1 MIMDVQE
8 NLALSAANYENHV
21 GLKFQIYN
29 SLFLTLPLDGIRNT
43 GMFIPILNEYC
54 LNRLAEGHSPK
65 NIIEKFFDEF
75 KEGES
80 TEEHNNFLFKV
91 LQYVERQIVLV
102 DALEDAA
109 YSALNNLRGKGSLSE
124 LMMRTE
130 RTGNL
135 DELKNRLPEFSIRPV
150 LTAHPT
156 QFYPGRVLAII
167 TDLTEAIKENDLSS
181 ILMYL
186 KQLGKTPF
194 FQKKKPSP
202 YDEAVNLIWYLQ
214 NVFYKSAGD
223 ITAEMRRSLPNW
235 DGTLNLINLGF
246 WPGGDRDGNPFVSIT
261 ITKSVADRLRGVL
274 LQCYYQDL
282 RNLKRRISFEGV
294 YEDLMAI
301 EKKVLRCIRHQ
312 EDWDFISFREALR
325 GVRKDLMQK
334 HDGIFVELVEEL
346 LDRVALFGS
355 HFASLDIRQDSR
367 EIKRAFDALIQQMGL
382 ENPASPDDLFMMDA
396 HWDGSLTG
404 DDRIDDTL
412 QSFKTIRSIQASN
425 GPKGA
430 HRYIISNCRG
440 AMDVARVFALARWT
454 AFGKDKV
461 SIDIVPLFETI
472 DDLVGAGASMNT
484 LYSDSYYRAHLLQRG
499 NKQTIMLGFSD
510 GTKDGGYMSANWNI
524 YRAKENLTRIS
535 KQNDIDV
542 LFFDGR
548 GGPPARGGGN
558 THNFYASLG
567 KNIAS
572 SEIQLTVQGQTI
584 SSNFGTP
591 ESAQFNME
599 QLITAG
605 LENLLLEDDGKVLQ
619 SNERK
624 LLEQLSD
631 ISLKCYSELKE
642 NPLFTEFLEEMSPL
656 KYYGMANIGSRPSKR
671 GKTKKLELDDLRA
684 IPFVGAWSQLKMNI
698 PGFYGLGSALEQI
711 TMEGKLHELQ
721 SLYKNSKFF
730 RTLIENSMQSM
741 CKTFFPL
748 TSYMAVDPKFGS
760 FWSYMNEEYERT
772 QEWVLKISG
781 QPELL
786 SNNPGIKAS
795 IALRENIVL
804 SLLVIQQ
811 YALISLREDDLSENQ
826 KTILEKLVIRSL
838 YGNIN
843 ASRNSA

>member
-1 MIMDVQE
+1 MEHNE
-8 NLALSAANYENHV
+8 NLLPGAANYESHV
-21 GLKFQIYN
+21 GLKFQLYN
-29 SLFLTLPLDGIRNT
+29 SLFLTLPLDGIKNT
-43 GMFIPILNEYC
+43 GIFIPVLNEYC

-65 NIIEKFFDEF
+65 EIIEQFFDEY
-75 KEGES
+75 KDGEN
-80 TEEHNNFLFKV
+80 EQEQMDFLFKV
-91 LQYVERQIVLV
+91 IQYIERQVVLV

-109 YSALNNLRGKGSLSE
+109 YSKLNNLGGKGSLSE
-124 LMMRTE
+124 FMIRME
-130 RTGNL
+130 RAGNL
-135 DELKNRLPEFSIRPV
+135 NELMNRLQAFSIRPV

-167 TDLTEAIKENDLSS
+167 TDLTDAIQANDLTA
-181 ILMYL
+181 IRMYL

-194 FQKKKPSP
+194 FQKTKPTP
-202 YDEAVNLIWYLQ
+202 YDEAINLIWYLQ
-214 NVFYKSAGD
+214 NVFYQSAGD

-246 WPGGDRDGNPFVSIT
+246 WPGGDRDGNPFVSVDT
-261 ITKSVADRLRGVL
+261 TLQVAGRLRDVL

-282 RNLKRRISFEGV
+282 RRLRRRISFSGV
-294 YEDLMAI
+294 YEELMDI
-301 EKKVLRCIRHQ
+301 EKMVLKCIRHQ
-312 EDWDFISFREALR
+312 EEWDFIKFRSALHK
-325 GVRKDLMQK
+325 VLSDLHEQ

-355 HFASLDIRQDSR
+355 HFASIDIRQDSR
-367 EIKRAFDALIQQMGL
+367 EIKRAFDALAEQLGVSL
-382 ENPASPDDLFMMDA
+382 PETPGELFA
-396 HWDGSLTG
+396 LQAAWDGTLTG

-412 QSFKTIRSIQASN
+412 QSFRVIREIQAKN

-454 AFGKDKV
+454 AFGDEKITV
-461 SIDIVPLFETI
+461 DIVPLFETI

-484 LYSDSYYRAHLLQRG
+484 LYSEANYRAHLTQRG

-535 KQNDIDV
+535 KQHDIDV

-567 KNIAS
+567 SQIAS

-605 LENLLLEDDGKVLQ
+605 LENILLTDETKTLEPQERQLLE
-619 SNERK
+619 E
-624 LLEQLSD
+624 LSD
-631 ISLKCYSELKE
+631 ISLKYYTELKE
-642 NPLFTEFLEEMSPL
+642 HPLFTEFLEEMSPL

-671 GKTKKLELDDLRA
+671 GKAKKLELDDLRA

-698 PGFYGLGSALEQI
+698 PGFYGLGKAFQDLSEA
-711 TMEGKLHELQ
+711 GRLHEVQ
-721 SLYKNSKFF
+721 SLYRKSKFF

-748 TSYMAVDPKFGS
+748 TSYMADDAKFGA
-760 FWSYMNEEYERT
+760 FWGVLNDEFERT
-772 QEWVLKISG
+772 EKFVLKVSG

-804 SLLVIQQ
+804 PLLVIQQ
-811 YALISLREDDLSENQ
+811 YALIILREQNLSDEVRA
-826 KTILEKLVIRSL
+826 KYEKMVVRSL

>member
-1 MIMDVQE
+1 MEHNE
-8 NLALSAANYENHV
+8 NLLPGAANYESHV
-21 GLKFQIYN
+21 GLKFQLYN
-29 SLFLTLPLDGIRNT
+29 SLFLTLPLDGIKNT
-43 GMFIPILNEYC
+43 GIFIPVLNEYC

-65 NIIEKFFDEF
+65 EIIEQFFDEY
-75 KEGES
+75 KDGEN
-80 TEEHNNFLFKV
+80 EQEQMDFLFKV
-91 LQYVERQIVLV
+91 IQYIERQVVLV

-109 YSALNNLRGKGSLSE
+109 YSKLNNLGGKGSLSE
-124 LMMRTE
+124 FMIRME
-130 RTGNL
+130 RAGNL
-135 DELKNRLPEFSIRPV
+135 NELMNRLQAFSIRPV

-167 TDLTEAIKENDLSS
+167 TDLTDAIQANDLTA
-181 ILMYL
+181 IRTYL

-194 FQKKKPSP
+194 FQKTKPTP
-202 YDEAVNLIWYLQ
+202 YDEAINLIWYLQ
-214 NVFYKSAGD
+214 NVFYQSAGD

-246 WPGGDRDGNPFVSIT
+246 WPGGDRDGNPFVSVDT
-261 ITKSVADRLRGVL
+261 TLQVAGRLRDVL

-282 RNLKRRISFEGV
+282 RRLRRRISFSGV
-294 YEDLMAI
+294 YEELMDI
-301 EKKVLRCIRHQ
+301 EKMVLKCIRHQ
-312 EDWDFISFREALR
+312 EEWDFVKFRSALHK
-325 GVRKDLMQK
+325 VLSDLHEQ

-355 HFASLDIRQDSR
+355 HFASIDIRQDSR
-367 EIKRAFDALIQQMGL
+367 EIKRAFDALAEQLGVAVP
-382 ENPASPDDLFMMDA
+382 ETPGELFA
-396 HWDGSLTG
+396 LQAAWDGTLTG

-412 QSFKTIRSIQASN
+412 QSFRVIREIQAKN

-454 AFGKDKV
+454 AFGDEKITV
-461 SIDIVPLFETI
+461 DIVPLFETI

-484 LYSDSYYRAHLLQRG
+484 LYSEANYRAHLTQRG

-535 KQNDIDV
+535 KQHDIDV

-567 KNIAS
+567 SQIAS

-605 LENLLLEDDGKVLQ
+605 LENILLTDETKTLEPQERQLLE
-619 SNERK
+619 E
-624 LLEQLSD
+624 LSD
-631 ISLKCYSELKE
+631 ISLKYYTELKE
-642 NPLFTEFLEEMSPL
+642 HPLFTEFLEEMSPL

-671 GKTKKLELDDLRA
+671 GKAKKLELDDLRA

-698 PGFYGLGSALEQI
+698 PGFYGLGKAFQDLSEA
-711 TMEGKLHELQ
+711 GRLHEVQ
-721 SLYKNSKFF
+721 SLYRKSKFF

-748 TSYMAVDPKFGS
+748 TSYMADDAKFGA
-760 FWSYMNEEYERT
+760 FWAVLNDEFERT
-772 QEWVLKISG
+772 EKFVLKVSG

-804 SLLVIQQ
+804 PLLVIQQ
-811 YALISLREDDLSENQ
+811 YALITLREQNLSDEVRA
-826 KTILEKLVIRSL
+826 KYEKMVVRSL

>member
-1 MIMDVQE
+1 MEHNE
-8 NLALSAANYENHV
+8 NLLPGAANYESHV
-21 GLKFQIYN
+21 GLKFQLYN
-29 SLFLTLPLDGIRNT
+29 SLFLTLPLDGIKNT
-43 GMFIPILNEYC
+43 GIFIPVLNEYC

-65 NIIEKFFDEF
+65 EIIEQFFDEY
-75 KEGES
+75 KDGEN
-80 TEEHNNFLFKV
+80 EQEQMDFLFKV
-91 LQYVERQIVLV
+91 IQYIERQVVLV

-109 YSALNNLRGKGSLSE
+109 YSKLNNLGGKGSLSE
-124 LMMRTE
+124 FMIRME
-130 RTGNL
+130 RAGNL
-135 DELKNRLPEFSIRPV
+135 NELMNRLQAFSIRPV

-167 TDLTEAIKENDLSS
+167 TDLTDAIQANDLTA
-181 ILMYL
+181 IRMYL

-194 FQKKKPSP
+194 FQKTKPTP
-202 YDEAVNLIWYLQ
+202 YDEAINLIWYLQ
-214 NVFYKSAGD
+214 NVFYQSAGD

-246 WPGGDRDGNPFVSIT
+246 WPGGDRDGNPFVSVDT
-261 ITKSVADRLRGVL
+261 TLQVAGRLRDVL

-282 RNLKRRISFEGV
+282 RRLRRRISFSGV
-294 YEDLMAI
+294 YEELMDI
-301 EKKVLRCIRHQ
+301 EKMVLKCIRHQ
-312 EDWDFISFREALR
+312 EEWDFVKFRSALHK
-325 GVRKDLMQK
+325 VLSDLHEQ

-355 HFASLDIRQDSR
+355 HFASIDIRQDSR
-367 EIKRAFDALIQQMGL
+367 EIKRAFDALAEQLGVAVP
-382 ENPASPDDLFMMDA
+382 ETPGELFA
-396 HWDGSLTG
+396 LQAAWDGTLTG

-412 QSFKTIRSIQASN
+412 QSFRVIREIQAKN

-454 AFGKDKV
+454 AFGDEKITV
-461 SIDIVPLFETI
+461 DIVPLFETI

-484 LYSDSYYRAHLLQRG
+484 LYSEANYRAHLTQRG

-535 KQNDIDV
+535 KQHDINV

-567 KNIAS
+567 SQIAS

-605 LENLLLEDDGKVLQ
+605 LENILLTDETKTLEPQERQLLE
-619 SNERK
+619 E
-624 LLEQLSD
+624 LSD
-631 ISLKCYSELKE
+631 ISLKYYTELKE
-642 NPLFTEFLEEMSPL
+642 HPLFTEFLEEMSPL

-671 GKTKKLELDDLRA
+671 GKAKKLELDDLRA

-698 PGFYGLGSALEQI
+698 PGFYGLGKAFQDLSEA
-711 TMEGKLHELQ
+711 GRLHEVQ
-721 SLYKNSKFF
+721 SLYRKSKFF

-748 TSYMAVDPKFGS
+748 TSYMADDAKFGA
-760 FWSYMNEEYERT
+760 FWGVLNDEFERT
-772 QEWVLKISG
+772 EKFVLKVSG

-804 SLLVIQQ
+804 PLLVIQQ
-811 YALISLREDDLSENQ
+811 YALITLREQNLSDEVRA
-826 KTILEKLVIRSL
+826 KYEKMVVRSL

>member
-1 MIMDVQE
+1 MEHNE
-8 NLALSAANYENHV
+8 NLLPGAANYESHV
-21 GLKFQIYN
+21 GLKFQLYN
-29 SLFLTLPLDGIRNT
+29 SLFLTLPLDGIKNT
-43 GMFIPILNEYC
+43 GIFIPVLNEYC

-65 NIIEKFFDEF
+65 EIIEQFFDEY
-75 KEGES
+75 KDGEN
-80 TEEHNNFLFKV
+80 EQEQMDFLFKV
-91 LQYVERQIVLV
+91 IQYIERQVVLV

-109 YSALNNLRGKGSLSE
+109 YSKLNNLGGKGSLSE
-124 LMMRTE
+124 FMIRME
-130 RTGNL
+130 RAGNL
-135 DELKNRLPEFSIRPV
+135 NELMNRLQAFSIRPV

-167 TDLTEAIKENDLSS
+167 TDLTDAIQANDLTA
-181 ILMYL
+181 IRMYL

-194 FQKKKPSP
+194 FQKTKPTP
-202 YDEAVNLIWYLQ
+202 YDEAINLIWYLQ
-214 NVFYKSAGD
+214 NVFYQSAGD

-246 WPGGDRDGNPFVSIT
+246 WPGGDRDGNPFVSVDT
-261 ITKSVADRLRGVL
+261 TLQVAGRLRDVL

-282 RNLKRRISFEGV
+282 RRLRRRISFSGV
-294 YEDLMAI
+294 YEELMDI
-301 EKKVLRCIRHQ
+301 EKMVLKCIRHQ
-312 EDWDFISFREALR
+312 EEWDFVKFRSALHK
-325 GVRKDLMQK
+325 VLSDLHEQ

-355 HFASLDIRQDSR
+355 HFASIDIRQDSR
-367 EIKRAFDALIQQMGL
+367 EIKRAFDALAEQLGVSVP
-382 ENPASPDDLFMMDA
+382 ETPGELFA
-396 HWDGSLTG
+396 LQAAWDGTLTG

-412 QSFKTIRSIQASN
+412 QSFRVIREIQAKN

-454 AFGKDKV
+454 AFGDEKITV
-461 SIDIVPLFETI
+461 DIVPLFETI

-484 LYSDSYYRAHLLQRG
+484 LYSEANYRAHLTQRG

-535 KQNDIDV
+535 KQHDIDV

-567 KNIAS
+567 SQIAS

-605 LENLLLEDDGKVLQ
+605 LENILLTDETKTLEPQERQLLE
-619 SNERK
+619 E
-624 LLEQLSD
+624 LSD
-631 ISLKCYSELKE
+631 ISLKYYTELKE
-642 NPLFTEFLEEMSPL
+642 HALFTEFLEEMSPL

-671 GKTKKLELDDLRA
+671 GKAKKLELDDLRA

-698 PGFYGLGSALEQI
+698 PGFYGLGKAFQDLSEA
-711 TMEGKLHELQ
+711 GRLHEVQ
-721 SLYKNSKFF
+721 SLYRKSKFF

-748 TSYMAVDPKFGS
+748 TSYMADDAKFGA
-760 FWSYMNEEYERT
+760 FWGVLNDEFERT
-772 QEWVLKISG
+772 EKFVLKVSG

-804 SLLVIQQ
+804 PLLVIQQ
-811 YALISLREDDLSENQ
+811 YALITLREQNLSDEVRA
-826 KTILEKLVIRSL
+826 KYEKMVVRSL

>member
-1 MIMDVQE
+1 MEVNE

-21 GLKFQIYN
+21 GLKFQLYN
-29 SLFLTLPLDGIRNT
+29 SLFLTLPLDGIKNT
-43 GMFIPILNEYC
+43 GIFIPVLNEFC
-54 LNRLAEGHSPK
+54 LAKLAEGHSPVQ
-65 NIIEKFFDEF
+65 IIAQFFEEYKD
-75 KEGES
+75 GENRA
-80 TEEHNNFLFKV
+80 EQIDFLFKV
-91 LQYVERQIVLV
+91 IQYIERQVVLV

-109 YSALNNLRGKGSLSE
+109 YGKLNNLSGKGSLSE
-124 LMMRTE
+124 FMMRME
-130 RTGNL
+130 RAGNL
-135 DELKNRLPEFSIRPV
+135 EDLMNRLQDFSIRPV

-167 TDLTEAIKENDLSS
+167 TDLTAAIQENDLGA
-181 ILMYL
+181 IRMYL

-194 FQKKKPSP
+194 FQKAKPTP
-202 YDEAVNLIWYLQ
+202 YDEAINLIWYLQ
-214 NVFYKSAGD
+214 NVFYQSAGD
-223 ITAEMRRSLPNW
+223 ITAAMRRSLPNW

-246 WPGGDRDGNPFVSIT
+246 WPGGDRDGNPFVSVDT
-261 ITKSVADRLRGVL
+261 TLQVASRLRDVL

-282 RNLKRRISFEGV
+282 RNLRRRISFSIV

-301 EKKVLRCIRHQ
+301 EKMVLRCIRHQ
-312 EDWDFISFREALR
+312 DEWDFKIFRSSLHK
-325 GVRKDLMQK
+325 VLNDLHEQ
-334 HDGIFVELVEEL
+334 HDSIFVELVEEL

-355 HFASLDIRQDSR
+355 HFASIDVRQDSR
-367 EIKRAFDALIQQMGL
+367 EIKRAFDAVADQLGL
-382 ENPASPDDLFMMDA
+382 NVPTTPEELFDLDA
-396 HWDGSLTG
+396 KWDGTLTD
-404 DDRIDDTL
+404 DDRVDDTL
-412 QSFKTIRSIQASN
+412 QSFQVIREIQAKN

-454 AFGKDKV
+454 AFGDEKISV
-461 SIDIVPLFETI
+461 DIVPLFETI
-472 DDLVGAGASMNT
+472 DDLMGAGASMNT
-484 LYSDSYYRAHLLQRG
+484 LYSESNYRRHLTQRG

-535 KQNDIDV
+535 KLNDIDV
-542 LFFDGR
+542 VFFDGR

-567 KNIAS
+567 RQIAS

-584 SSNFGTP
+584 SSNFGTS

-605 LENLLLEDDGKVLQ
+605 LENLLLDDDSKILQ
-619 SNERK
+619 PNERQ
-624 LLEQLSD
+624 LLEELSD
-631 ISLKCYSELKE
+631 ISLKYYSELKE
-642 NPLFTEFLEEMSPL
+642 DTLFTEFLEEMSPL
-656 KYYGMANIGSRPSKR
+656 KYYGQANIGSRPSKR
-671 GKTKKLELDDLRA
+671 GQAKKLELDDLRA

-698 PGFYGLGSALEQI
+698 PGFYGLGKALQEI
-711 TMEGKLHELQ
+711 SEAGRLHEVQ
-721 SLYKNSKFF
+721 VLYRQSKFF
-730 RTLIENSMQSM
+730 RTLVENSMQSM

-748 TSYMAVDPKFGS
+748 TAYMASDIKFGK
-760 FWSYMNEEYERT
+760 FWSSLNEEFDRT
-772 QEWVLKISG
+772 QQWVLKISG
-781 QPELL
+781 QAELL

-804 SLLVIQQ
+804 PLLVIQQ
-811 YALISLREDDLSENQ
+811 YALITLREESLSEADRA
-826 KTILEKLVIRSL
+826 IFEKMVVRSL

>member
-1 MIMDVQE
+1 MEHNE
-8 NLALSAANYENHV
+8 NLLPGAANYESHV
-21 GLKFQIYN
+21 GLKFQLYN
-29 SLFLTLPLDGIRNT
+29 SLFLTLPLDGIKNT
-43 GMFIPILNEYC
+43 GIFIPVLNEYC

-65 NIIEKFFDEF
+65 EIIEQFFDEY
-75 KEGES
+75 KDGEN
-80 TEEHNNFLFKV
+80 EQEQMDFLFKV
-91 LQYVERQIVLV
+91 IQYIERQVVLV

-109 YSALNNLRGKGSLSE
+109 YSKLNNLGGKGSLSE
-124 LMMRTE
+124 FMIRME
-130 RTGNL
+130 RAGNL
-135 DELKNRLPEFSIRPV
+135 NELMNRLQAFSIRPV

-167 TDLTEAIKENDLSS
+167 TDLTDAIHANDLTA
-181 ILMYL
+181 IRMYL

-194 FQKKKPSP
+194 FQKTKPTP
-202 YDEAVNLIWYLQ
+202 YDEAINLIWYLQ
-214 NVFYKSAGD
+214 NVFYQSAGD

-246 WPGGDRDGNPFVSIT
+246 WPGGDRDGNPFVSVDT
-261 ITKSVADRLRGVL
+261 TLQVAGRLRDVL

-282 RNLKRRISFEGV
+282 RRLRRRISFSGV
-294 YEDLMAI
+294 YEELMDI
-301 EKKVLRCIRHQ
+301 EKMVLKCIRHQ
-312 EDWDFISFREALR
+312 EEWDFIKFRSALHK
-325 GVRKDLMQK
+325 VLSDLHEQ

-355 HFASLDIRQDSR
+355 HFASIDIRQDSR
-367 EIKRAFDALIQQMGL
+367 EIKRAFDALAEQLGVAVP
-382 ENPASPDDLFMMDA
+382 ETPGELFA
-396 HWDGSLTG
+396 LQAAWDGTLTG

-412 QSFKTIRSIQASN
+412 QSFRVIREIQAKN

-454 AFGKDKV
+454 AFGDEKITVDV
-461 SIDIVPLFETI
+461 VPLFETI

-484 LYSDSYYRAHLLQRG
+484 LYSEANYRAHLTQRG

-535 KQNDIDV
+535 KQHDIDV

-567 KNIAS
+567 SQIAS

-605 LENLLLEDDGKVLQ
+605 LENILLTDETKTLEPQERQLLE
-619 SNERK
+619 E
-624 LLEQLSD
+624 LSD
-631 ISLKCYSELKE
+631 ISLKYYTELKE
-642 NPLFTEFLEEMSPL
+642 HPLFTEFLEEMSPL

-671 GKTKKLELDDLRA
+671 GKAKKLELDDLRA

-698 PGFYGLGSALEQI
+698 PGFYGLGKAFQDLSEA
-711 TMEGKLHELQ
+711 GRLHEVQ
-721 SLYKNSKFF
+721 SLYRKSKFF

-748 TSYMAVDPKFGS
+748 TSYMADDAKFGA
-760 FWSYMNEEYERT
+760 FWGVLNDEFERT
-772 QEWVLKISG
+772 EKFVLKVSG

-804 SLLVIQQ
+804 PLLVIQQ
-811 YALISLREDDLSENQ
+811 YALITLREQNLSDEVRA
-826 KTILEKLVIRSL
+826 KYEKMVVRSL

>member
-1 MIMDVQE
+1 MEVNE

-21 GLKFQIYN
+21 GLKFQLYN
-29 SLFLTLPLDGIRNT
+29 SLFLTLPLDGIKNT
-43 GMFIPILNEYC
+43 GIFIPVLNEFC
-54 LNRLAEGHSPK
+54 LAKLAEGHSPVQ
-65 NIIEKFFDEF
+65 IIAQFFEEYKD
-75 KEGES
+75 GENRA
-80 TEEHNNFLFKV
+80 EQIDFLFKV
-91 LQYVERQIVLV
+91 IQYIERQVVLV

-109 YSALNNLRGKGSLSE
+109 YGALNNLSGKGSLSE
-124 LMMRTE
+124 FMMRME
-130 RTGNL
+130 RAGNL
-135 DELKNRLPEFSIRPV
+135 EDLMNRLQDFSIRPV

-167 TDLTEAIKENDLSS
+167 TDLTDAIQENDLGA
-181 ILMYL
+181 IRMYL

-194 FQKKKPSP
+194 LQKAKPTP
-202 YDEAVNLIWYLQ
+202 YDEAINLIWYLQ

-223 ITAEMRRSLPNW
+223 ITAAMRRSLPNW

-246 WPGGDRDGNPFVSIT
+246 WPGGDRDGNPFVSVDT
-261 ITKSVADRLRGVL
+261 TLQVASRLRDVL

-282 RNLKRRISFEGV
+282 RNLRRRISFSGV

-301 EKKVLRCIRHQ
+301 EKMVLRCIRHQ
-312 EDWDFISFREALR
+312 DEWDFKIFRSSLHK
-325 GVRKDLMQK
+325 VLNDLHEQ
-334 HDGIFVELVEEL
+334 HDSIFVELVEEL

-355 HFASLDIRQDSR
+355 HFASIDVRQDSR
-367 EIKRAFDALIQQMGL
+367 EIKRAFDALAEQL
-382 ENPASPDDLFMMDA
+382 ELEVPTTPEELFALDG
-396 HWDGSLTG
+396 HWDGTLTG
-404 DDRIDDTL
+404 DDRVDDTL
-412 QSFKTIRSIQASN
+412 QSFRVIREIQAKN

-440 AMDVARVFALARWT
+440 AMDVARVTALARWT
-454 AFGKDKV
+454 AFGDEKISV
-461 SIDIVPLFETI
+461 DIVPLFETI

-484 LYSDSYYRAHLLQRG
+484 LYSESNYRRHLTQRG

-535 KQNDIDV
+535 KLNDIDV
-542 LFFDGR
+542 VFFDGR

-567 KNIAS
+567 QQIAS

-584 SSNFGTP
+584 SSNFGTS

-605 LENLLLEDDGKVLQ
+605 LENLLLDDDSKILQ
-619 SNERK
+619 PNERQ
-624 LLEQLSD
+624 LLEELSD
-631 ISLKCYSELKE
+631 ISLKYYSELKE
-642 NPLFTEFLEEMSPL
+642 DTLFTEFLEEMSPL
-656 KYYGMANIGSRPSKR
+656 KYYGQANIGSRPSKR
-671 GKTKKLELDDLRA
+671 GQAKKLELDDLRA

-698 PGFYGLGSALEQI
+698 PGFYGLGKALQEI
-711 TMEGKLHELQ
+711 SEAGRLHEVQ
-721 SLYKNSKFF
+721 SLYRQSKFF
-730 RTLIENSMQSM
+730 RTLVENSMQSM

-748 TSYMAVDPKFGS
+748 TAYMASDIKFGK
-760 FWSYMNEEYERT
+760 FWTSLNEEFERT
-772 QEWVLKISG
+772 QQWVLKISG
-781 QPELL
+781 QAELL

-804 SLLVIQQ
+804 PLLVIQQ
-811 YALISLREDDLSENQ
+811 YALITLREESLSEADRA
-826 KTILEKLVIRSL
+826 IFEKMVVRSL

>member
-1 MIMDVQE
+1 MEVNE

-21 GLKFQIYN
+21 GLKFQLYN
-29 SLFLTLPLDGIRNT
+29 SLFLTLPLDGIKNT
-43 GMFIPILNEYC
+43 GIFIPVLNEFC
-54 LNRLAEGHSPK
+54 LAKLAEGHSPVQ
-65 NIIEKFFDEF
+65 IIAQFFEEYKD
-75 KEGES
+75 GENRA
-80 TEEHNNFLFKV
+80 EQIDFLFKV
-91 LQYVERQIVLV
+91 IQYIERQVVLV

-109 YSALNNLRGKGSLSE
+109 YGALNNLSGKGSLSE
-124 LMMRTE
+124 FMMRME
-130 RTGNL
+130 RAGNL
-135 DELKNRLPEFSIRPV
+135 EDLMNRLQDFSIRPV

-167 TDLTEAIKENDLSS
+167 TDLTDAIQENDLGA
-181 ILMYL
+181 IRMYL

-194 FQKKKPSP
+194 LQKTKPTP
-202 YDEAVNLIWYLQ
+202 YDEAINLIWYLQ

-223 ITAEMRRSLPNW
+223 ITAAMRRSLPNW

-246 WPGGDRDGNPFVSIT
+246 WPGGDRDGNPFVSVDT
-261 ITKSVADRLRGVL
+261 TLQVASRLRDVL

-282 RNLKRRISFEGV
+282 RNLRRRISFSGV

-301 EKKVLRCIRHQ
+301 EKMVLRCIRHQ
-312 EDWDFISFREALR
+312 DEWDFKIFRSSLHK
-325 GVRKDLMQK
+325 VLNDLHEQ
-334 HDGIFVELVEEL
+334 HDSIFVELVEEL

-355 HFASLDIRQDSR
+355 HFASIDVRQDSR
-367 EIKRAFDALIQQMGL
+367 EIKRAFDALAEQL
-382 ENPASPDDLFMMDA
+382 ELEVPTTPEELFALDG
-396 HWDGSLTG
+396 HWDGTLTG
-404 DDRIDDTL
+404 DDRVDDTL
-412 QSFKTIRSIQASN
+412 QSFRVIREIQAKN

-440 AMDVARVFALARWT
+440 AMDVARVTALARWT
-454 AFGKDKV
+454 AFGDEKISV
-461 SIDIVPLFETI
+461 DIVPLFETI

-484 LYSDSYYRAHLLQRG
+484 LYSESNYRRHLTQRA

-535 KQNDIDV
+535 KLNDIDV
-542 LFFDGR
+542 VFFDGR

-567 KNIAS
+567 QQIAS

-584 SSNFGTP
+584 SSNFGTS

-605 LENLLLEDDGKVLQ
+605 LENLLLDDDSKILQ
-619 SNERK
+619 PNERQ
-624 LLEQLSD
+624 LLEELSD
-631 ISLKCYSELKE
+631 ISLKYYSELKE
-642 NPLFTEFLEEMSPL
+642 DTLFTEFLEEMSPL
-656 KYYGMANIGSRPSKR
+656 KYYGQANIGSRPSKR
-671 GKTKKLELDDLRA
+671 GQAKKLELDDLRA

-698 PGFYGLGSALEQI
+698 PGFYGLGKALQEI
-711 TMEGKLHELQ
+711 SEAGRLHEVQ
-721 SLYKNSKFF
+721 ALYRQSKFF
-730 RTLIENSMQSM
+730 RTLVENSMQSM

-748 TSYMAVDPKFGS
+748 TAYMASDIKFGK
-760 FWSYMNEEYERT
+760 FWTSLNEEFERT
-772 QEWVLKISG
+772 QQWVLKISG
-781 QPELL
+781 QAELL

-804 SLLVIQQ
+804 PLLVIQQ
-811 YALISLREDDLSENQ
+811 YALITLREESLSEADRA
-826 KTILEKLVIRSL
+826 IFEKMVVRSL

>member
-1 MIMDVQE
+1 MEIQE

-21 GLKFQIYN
+21 GLKFQLYN

-65 NIIEKFFDEF
+65 DIIEQFFDEY
-75 KEGES
+75 KEGEDIHS
-80 TEEHNNFLFKV
+80 RHNFLFKV
-91 LQYVERQIVLV
+91 LQYVERQVVLV

-109 YSALNNLRGKGSLSE
+109 YGKLNNLSGKGSLSE

-130 RTGNL
+130 RSGNL
-135 DELKNRLPEFSIRPV
+135 DELKNRLQEFSIRPV

-167 TDLTEAIKENDLSS
+167 TDLTEAIQKNDLSA
-181 ILMYL
+181 IRMYL

-194 FQKKKPSP
+194 FQKKKPTP
-202 YDEAVNLIWYLQ
+202 YDEAINLIWYLQ

-223 ITAEMRRSLPNW
+223 ITAEMRRSLPDW

-246 WPGGDRDGNPFVSIT
+246 WPGGDRDGNPFVSVDT
-261 ITKSVADRLRGVL
+261 TKKVADRLRDVL

-282 RNLKRRISFEGV
+282 RSLRRRISFEGV
-294 YEDLMAI
+294 YEDLMTI
-301 EKKVLRCIRHQ
+301 EKQVLRCIRHQ

-325 GVRKDLMQK
+325 GVRKDLIEK
-334 HDGIFVELVEEL
+334 HDSIFVELVEEL

-355 HFASLDIRQDSR
+355 HFASIDIRQDSR
-367 EIKRAFDALIQQMGL
+367 EIKRAFDALLDQLGL
-382 ENPASPDDLFMMDA
+382 EEPATPEELFKMNA
-396 HWDGSLTG
+396 SWDGTLTG
-404 DDRIDDTL
+404 DDRVDDTL
-412 QSFKTIRSIQASN
+412 QSFRTIRAIQASN

-454 AFGKDKV
+454 AFGSEKV
-461 SIDIVPLFETI
+461 TVDVVPLFETI

-484 LYSDSYYRAHLLQRG
+484 LYTDENYRAHLQRRG

-524 YRAKENLTRIS
+524 YRAKENLTRVS
-535 KQNDIDV
+535 KQHDIDV

-605 LENLLLEDDGKVLQ
+605 LENLLLEDDTKLLQ
-619 SNERK
+619 PSERQ

-631 ISLKCYSELKE
+631 IGLKSYTALKE

-671 GKTKKLELDDLRA
+671 GKAKKLELDDLRA

-698 PGFYGLGSALEQI
+698 PGFYGLGQAIEQLAS
-711 TMEGKLHELQ
+711 EGKLHEVEA
-721 SLYKNSKFF
+721 LYKKSKFF
-730 RTLIENSMQSM
+730 RTLVENSMQSM

-748 TSYMAVDPKFGS
+748 TSYMADDPKFGA
-760 FWSYMNEEYERT
+760 FWSLMNEEFERT
-772 QEWVLKISG
+772 QQWVLKISG

-786 SNNPGIKAS
+786 ANNPGIKAS

-811 YALISLREDDLSENQ
+811 YALITLRDCDCSDEE
-826 KTILEKLVIRSL
+826 KAILEKLVVRSL

>member
-1 MIMDVQE
+1 MEQNE
-8 NLALSAANYENHV
+8 NLLPGAANYESHV
-21 GLKFQIYN
+21 GLKFQLYN
-29 SLFLTLPLDGIRNT
+29 SLFLTLPLDGIKNT
-43 GMFIPILNEYC
+43 GIFIPVLNEYC

-65 NIIEKFFDEF
+65 EIVDQFFDEY
-75 KEGES
+75 KDGEN
-80 TEEHNNFLFKV
+80 EQEQMDFLFKV
-91 LQYVERQIVLV
+91 IQYIERQVVLV

-109 YSALNNLRGKGSLSE
+109 YSKLNNLGGKGSLSE
-124 LMMRTE
+124 FMIRME
-130 RTGNL
+130 RAGNL
-135 DELKNRLPEFSIRPV
+135 NELMNRLQAFSIRPV

-167 TDLTEAIKENDLSS
+167 TDLTDAIQANDLMA
-181 ILMYL
+181 IRMYL

-194 FQKKKPSP
+194 FQKTKPTP
-202 YDEAVNLIWYLQ
+202 YDEAINLIWYLQ
-214 NVFYKSAGD
+214 NVFYQSAGD

-246 WPGGDRDGNPFVSIT
+246 WPGGDRDGNPFVSVDT
-261 ITKSVADRLRGVL
+261 TLKVAGRLRDVL

-282 RNLKRRISFEGV
+282 RRLRRRISFSGV
-294 YEDLMAI
+294 YEELMDI
-301 EKKVLRCIRHQ
+301 EKMVLKCIRHQ
-312 EDWDFISFREALR
+312 EEWDFVKFCSALHK
-325 GVRKDLMQK
+325 VLSDLYEQ
-334 HDGIFVELVEEL
+334 HDGIFVELVQEL

-355 HFASLDIRQDSR
+355 HFASIDIRQDSR
-367 EIKRAFDALIQQMGL
+367 EIKRAFDVLAEQLGVDEPETPGELFGL
-382 ENPASPDDLFMMDA
+382 QAAWE
-396 HWDGSLTG
+396 GTLTG

-412 QSFKTIRSIQASN
+412 RSFRVIREIQAKN

-454 AFGKDKV
+454 AFGDEKITV
-461 SIDIVPLFETI
+461 DIVPLFETI

-484 LYSDSYYRAHLLQRG
+484 LFSEANYRAHLTQRG

-535 KQNDIDV
+535 KQHDIDV

-558 THNFYASLG
+558 THNSYASLG
-567 KNIAS
+567 SQIAS

-605 LENLLLEDDGKVLQ
+605 LENILLTDETKTLEAQERQLLE
-619 SNERK
+619 E
-624 LLEQLSD
+624 LSD
-631 ISLKCYSELKE
+631 ISLKYYTELKE
-642 NPLFTEFLEEMSPL
+642 HKLFTEFLEEMSPL

-671 GKTKKLELDDLRA
+671 GNAKKLELDDLRA

-698 PGFYGLGSALEQI
+698 PGFYGLGKAFQDLSEA
-711 TMEGKLHELQ
+711 GRLHEVQ
-721 SLYKNSKFF
+721 SLYRKSKFF

-748 TSYMAVDPKFGS
+748 TSYMADDAKFGA
-760 FWSYMNEEYERT
+760 FWGVLNDEFERT
-772 QEWVLKISG
+772 EKFVLKVSG

-804 SLLVIQQ
+804 PLLVIQQ
-811 YALISLREDDLSENQ
+811 YALITLREQNLSDEVRAQ
-826 KTILEKLVIRSL
+826 YEKMVVRSL

>member
-1 MIMDVQE
+1 MEHNE
-8 NLALSAANYENHV
+8 NLLPGAANYESHV
-21 GLKFQIYN
+21 GLKFQLYN
-29 SLFLTLPLDGIRNT
+29 SLFLTLPLDGIKNT
-43 GMFIPILNEYC
+43 GIFIPVLNEYC

-65 NIIEKFFDEF
+65 EIIEQFFDEY
-75 KEGES
+75 KDGEN
-80 TEEHNNFLFKV
+80 EQEQMDFLFKV
-91 LQYVERQIVLV
+91 IQYIERQVVLV

-109 YSALNNLRGKGSLSE
+109 YSKLNNLGGKGSLSE
-124 LMMRTE
+124 FMIRME
-130 RTGNL
+130 RAGNL
-135 DELKNRLPEFSIRPV
+135 NELMNRLQAFSIRPV

-167 TDLTEAIKENDLSS
+167 TDLTDAIQANDLTA
-181 ILMYL
+181 IRMYL

-194 FQKKKPSP
+194 FQKTKPTP
-202 YDEAVNLIWYLQ
+202 YDEAINLIWYLQ
-214 NVFYKSAGD
+214 NVFYQSAGD

-246 WPGGDRDGNPFVSIT
+246 WPGGDRDGNPFVSVDT
-261 ITKSVADRLRGVL
+261 TLQVAGRLRDVL

-282 RNLKRRISFEGV
+282 RRLRRRISFSGV
-294 YEDLMAI
+294 YEELMDI
-301 EKKVLRCIRHQ
+301 EKMVLKCIRHQ
-312 EDWDFISFREALR
+312 EEWDFIKFRSALHK
-325 GVRKDLMQK
+325 VLSDLHEQ

-355 HFASLDIRQDSR
+355 HFASIDIRQDSR
-367 EIKRAFDALIQQMGL
+367 EIKRAFDALAEQLGVAVP
-382 ENPASPDDLFMMDA
+382 ETPGELFA
-396 HWDGSLTG
+396 LQAAWDGTLTG

-412 QSFKTIRSIQASN
+412 QSFRVIREIQAKN

-440 AMDVARVFALARWT
+440 AMDVARVLALARWT
-454 AFGKDKV
+454 AFGDEKITV
-461 SIDIVPLFETI
+461 DIVPLFETI

-484 LYSDSYYRAHLLQRG
+484 LYSEANYRAHITQRG

-535 KQNDIDV
+535 KQHDIDV

-567 KNIAS
+567 SQIAS

-605 LENLLLEDDGKVLQ
+605 LENILLTDETKTLEPQERQLLE
-619 SNERK
+619 E
-624 LLEQLSD
+624 LSD
-631 ISLKCYSELKE
+631 ISLKYYTELKE
-642 NPLFTEFLEEMSPL
+642 HPLFTEFLEEMSPL

-671 GKTKKLELDDLRA
+671 GKAKKLELDDLRA

-698 PGFYGLGSALEQI
+698 PGFYGLGKAFQDLSEA
-711 TMEGKLHELQ
+711 GRLHEVQ
-721 SLYKNSKFF
+721 SLYRKSKFF

-748 TSYMAVDPKFGS
+748 TSYMADDAKFGA
-760 FWSYMNEEYERT
+760 FWGVLNDEFERT
-772 QEWVLKISG
+772 EKFVLKVSG

-804 SLLVIQQ
+804 PLLVIQQ
-811 YALISLREDDLSENQ
+811 YALITLREQNLSEEVRA
-826 KTILEKLVIRSL
+826 KYEKMVVRSL

>member
-1 MIMDVQE
+1 M
-8 NLALSAANYENHV
+8 Y
-21 GLKFQIYN
+21 K
-29 SLFLTLPLDGIRNT
+29 
-43 GMFIPILNEYC
+43 
-54 LNRLAEGHSPK
+54 
-65 NIIEKFFDEF
+65 
-75 KEGES
+75 
-80 TEEHNNFLFKV
+80 
-91 LQYVERQIVLV
+91 RQ
-102 DALEDAA
+102 
-109 YSALNNLRGKGSLSE
+109 
-124 LMMRTE
+124 T
-130 RTGNL
+130 
-135 DELKNRLPEFSIRPV
+135 
-150 LTAHPT
+150 
-156 QFYPGRVLAII
+156 
-167 TDLTEAIKENDLSS
+167 
-181 ILMYL
+181 
-186 KQLGKTPF
+186 
-194 FQKKKPSP
+194 P
-202 YDEAVNLIWYLQ
+202 YDEAINLIWYLQ
-214 NVFYKSAGD
+214 NVFYQSAGD

-246 WPGGDRDGNPFVSIT
+246 WPGGDRDGNPFVSVDT
-261 ITKSVADRLRGVL
+261 TLQVAGRLRDVL

-282 RNLKRRISFEGV
+282 RRLRRRISFSGV
-294 YEDLMAI
+294 YEELMDI
-301 EKKVLRCIRHQ
+301 EKMVLKCIRHQ
-312 EDWDFISFREALR
+312 EEWDFVKFCSALHK
-325 GVRKDLMQK
+325 VLSDLYEQ
-334 HDGIFVELVEEL
+334 HDGIFVELVQEL

-355 HFASLDIRQDSR
+355 HFASIDIRQDSR
-367 EIKRAFDALIQQMGL
+367 EIKRAFDVLAEQLGVDEPETPGELFGL
-382 ENPASPDDLFMMDA
+382 QAAWE
-396 HWDGSLTG
+396 GTLTG

-412 QSFKTIRSIQASN
+412 RSFRVIREIQAKN

-454 AFGKDKV
+454 AFGDEKITV
-461 SIDIVPLFETI
+461 DIVPLFETI

-484 LYSDSYYRAHLLQRG
+484 LFSEANYRAHLTQRG

-535 KQNDIDV
+535 KQHDIDV

-567 KNIAS
+567 SQIAS

-605 LENLLLEDDGKVLQ
+605 LENILLTDETKTLEAQERQLLE
-619 SNERK
+619 E
-624 LLEQLSD
+624 LSD
-631 ISLKCYSELKE
+631 ISLKHYTELKE
-642 NPLFTEFLEEMSPL
+642 HKLFTEFLEEMSPL

-671 GKTKKLELDDLRA
+671 GNAKKLELDDLRA

-698 PGFYGLGSALEQI
+698 PGFYGLGKAFQDLSEA
-711 TMEGKLHELQ
+711 GRLHEVQ
-721 SLYKNSKFF
+721 SLYRKSKFF

-748 TSYMAVDPKFGS
+748 TSYMADDAKFGA
-760 FWSYMNEEYERT
+760 FWGVLNDEFERT
-772 QEWVLKISG
+772 EKFVLKVSG

-804 SLLVIQQ
+804 PLLVIQQ
-811 YALISLREDDLSENQ
+811 YALITLREQNLSDEVRAQ
-826 KTILEKLVIRSL
+826 YEKMVVRSL

>member
-1 MIMDVQE
+1 MEHNE
-8 NLALSAANYENHV
+8 NLLPGAANYESHV
-21 GLKFQIYN
+21 GLKFQLYN
-29 SLFLTLPLDGIRNT
+29 SLFLTLPLDGIKNT
-43 GMFIPILNEYC
+43 GIFIPVLNEYC

-65 NIIEKFFDEF
+65 EIIEQFFDEY
-75 KEGES
+75 KDGEN
-80 TEEHNNFLFKV
+80 EQEQMDFLFKV
-91 LQYVERQIVLV
+91 IQYIERQVVLV

-109 YSALNNLRGKGSLSE
+109 YSKLNNLGGKGSLSE
-124 LMMRTE
+124 FMIRME
-130 RTGNL
+130 RAGNL
-135 DELKNRLPEFSIRPV
+135 NELMNRLQAFSIRPV

-167 TDLTEAIKENDLSS
+167 TDLTDAIQANDLTA
-181 ILMYL
+181 IRMYL

-194 FQKKKPSP
+194 FQKTKPTP
-202 YDEAVNLIWYLQ
+202 YDEAINLIWYLQ
-214 NVFYKSAGD
+214 NVFYQSAGD

-246 WPGGDRDGNPFVSIT
+246 WPGGDRDGNPFVSVDT
-261 ITKSVADRLRGVL
+261 TLQVAGRLRDVL

-282 RNLKRRISFEGV
+282 RRLRRRISFSGV
-294 YEDLMAI
+294 YEELMDI
-301 EKKVLRCIRHQ
+301 EKMVLRCIRHQ
-312 EDWDFISFREALR
+312 EEWDFVKFRSALHK
-325 GVRKDLMQK
+325 VLSDLHEQ

-355 HFASLDIRQDSR
+355 HFASIDIRQDSR
-367 EIKRAFDALIQQMGL
+367 EIKRAFDALAEQLGVAVP
-382 ENPASPDDLFMMDA
+382 ETPGELFA
-396 HWDGSLTG
+396 LQAAWDGTLTG

-412 QSFKTIRSIQASN
+412 QSFRVIREIQAKN

-454 AFGKDKV
+454 AFGDEKITV
-461 SIDIVPLFETI
+461 DIVPLFETI

-484 LYSDSYYRAHLLQRG
+484 LYSEANYRAHLTQRG

-535 KQNDIDV
+535 KQHDIDV

-567 KNIAS
+567 SQIAS

-605 LENLLLEDDGKVLQ
+605 LENILLTDETKTLEPQERQLLE
-619 SNERK
+619 E
-624 LLEQLSD
+624 LSD
-631 ISLKCYSELKE
+631 ISLKYYTELKE
-642 NPLFTEFLEEMSPL
+642 HPLFTEFLEEMSPL

-671 GKTKKLELDDLRA
+671 GKAKKLELDDLRA

-698 PGFYGLGSALEQI
+698 PGFYGLGKAFQDLSEA
-711 TMEGKLHELQ
+711 GRLHEVQ
-721 SLYKNSKFF
+721 SLYRKSKFF

-748 TSYMAVDPKFGS
+748 TSYMADDAKFGA
-760 FWSYMNEEYERT
+760 FWGVLNDEFERT
-772 QEWVLKISG
+772 EKFVLKVSG

-804 SLLVIQQ
+804 PLLVIQQ
-811 YALISLREDDLSENQ
+811 YALITLREQNLSDEVRA
-826 KTILEKLVIRSL
+826 KYEKMVVRSL

>member
-1 MIMDVQE
+1 MEHNE
-8 NLALSAANYENHV
+8 NLLPGAANYESHV
-21 GLKFQIYN
+21 GLKFQLYN
-29 SLFLTLPLDGIRNT
+29 SLFLTLPLDGIKNT
-43 GMFIPILNEYC
+43 GIFIPVLNEYC

-65 NIIEKFFDEF
+65 EIIEQFFDEY
-75 KEGES
+75 KDGEN
-80 TEEHNNFLFKV
+80 EQEQMDFLFKV
-91 LQYVERQIVLV
+91 IQYIERQVVLV

-109 YSALNNLRGKGSLSE
+109 YSKLNNLGGKGSLSE
-124 LMMRTE
+124 FMIRME
-130 RTGNL
+130 RAGNL
-135 DELKNRLPEFSIRPV
+135 NELMNRLQAFSIRPV

-167 TDLTEAIKENDLSS
+167 TDLTDAIQANDLTA
-181 ILMYL
+181 IRMYL

-194 FQKKKPSP
+194 FQKTKPTP
-202 YDEAVNLIWYLQ
+202 YDEAINLIWYLQ
-214 NVFYKSAGD
+214 NVFYQSAGD

-246 WPGGDRDGNPFVSIT
+246 WPGGDRDGNPFVSVDT
-261 ITKSVADRLRGVL
+261 TLQVAGRLRDVL

-282 RNLKRRISFEGV
+282 RRLRRRISFSGV
-294 YEDLMAI
+294 YEELMDI
-301 EKKVLRCIRHQ
+301 EKMVLKCICHQ
-312 EDWDFISFREALR
+312 EEWDFIKFRSALHK
-325 GVRKDLMQK
+325 VLSDLHEQ

-355 HFASLDIRQDSR
+355 HFASIDIRQDSR
-367 EIKRAFDALIQQMGL
+367 EIKRAFDALAEQLGVSL
-382 ENPASPDDLFMMDA
+382 PETPGELFA
-396 HWDGSLTG
+396 LQAAWDGTLTG

-412 QSFKTIRSIQASN
+412 QSFRVIREIQAKN

-454 AFGKDKV
+454 AFGDEKITV
-461 SIDIVPLFETI
+461 DIVPLFETI

-484 LYSDSYYRAHLLQRG
+484 LYSEANYRAHLTQRG

-535 KQNDIDV
+535 KQHDIDV

-567 KNIAS
+567 SQIAS

-605 LENLLLEDDGKVLQ
+605 LENILLTDETKTLEPQERQLLE
-619 SNERK
+619 E
-624 LLEQLSD
+624 LSD
-631 ISLKCYSELKE
+631 ISLKYYTELKE
-642 NPLFTEFLEEMSPL
+642 HPLFTEFLEEMSPL

-671 GKTKKLELDDLRA
+671 GKAKKLELDDLRA

-698 PGFYGLGSALEQI
+698 PGFYGLGKAFQDLSEA
-711 TMEGKLHELQ
+711 GRLHEVQ
-721 SLYKNSKFF
+721 SLYRKSKFF

-748 TSYMAVDPKFGS
+748 TSYMADDAKFGA
-760 FWSYMNEEYERT
+760 FWGVLNDEFERT
-772 QEWVLKISG
+772 EKFVLKVSG

-786 SNNPGIKAS
+786 SNNPGIKTS

-804 SLLVIQQ
+804 PLLVIQQ
-811 YALISLREDDLSENQ
+811 YALIILREQNLSDEVRA
-826 KTILEKLVIRSL
+826 KYEKMVVRSL

>member
-1 MIMDVQE
+1 MEVNE

-21 GLKFQIYN
+21 GLKFQLYN
-29 SLFLTLPLDGIRNT
+29 SLFLTLPLDGIKNT
-43 GMFIPILNEYC
+43 GIFIPVLNEFC
-54 LNRLAEGHSPK
+54 LAKLAEGHSPVQ
-65 NIIEKFFDEF
+65 IIAQFFEEYKD
-75 KEGES
+75 GENRA
-80 TEEHNNFLFKV
+80 EQIDFLFKV
-91 LQYVERQIVLV
+91 IQYIERQVVLV

-109 YSALNNLRGKGSLSE
+109 YGKLNNLSGKGSLSE
-124 LMMRTE
+124 FMMRME
-130 RTGNL
+130 RAGNL
-135 DELKNRLPEFSIRPV
+135 EDLMNRLQDFSIRPV

-167 TDLTEAIKENDLSS
+167 TDLTAAIQENDLGA
-181 ILMYL
+181 IRMYL

-194 FQKKKPSP
+194 FQKAKPTP
-202 YDEAVNLIWYLQ
+202 YDEAINLIWYLQ
-214 NVFYKSAGD
+214 NVFYQSAGD
-223 ITAEMRRSLPNW
+223 ITAAMRRSLPNW

-246 WPGGDRDGNPFVSIT
+246 WPGGDRDGNPFVSVDT
-261 ITKSVADRLRGVL
+261 TLQVASRLRDVL

-282 RNLKRRISFEGV
+282 RNLRRRISFSGV

-301 EKKVLRCIRHQ
+301 EKMVLRCIRHQ
-312 EDWDFISFREALR
+312 DEWDFKIFRSSLHK
-325 GVRKDLMQK
+325 VLNDLHEQ
-334 HDGIFVELVEEL
+334 HDSIFVELVEEL

-355 HFASLDIRQDSR
+355 HFASIDVRQDSR
-367 EIKRAFDALIQQMGL
+367 EIKRAFDAVADQLGL
-382 ENPASPDDLFMMDA
+382 NVPTTPEELFDLDA
-396 HWDGSLTG
+396 KWDGTLTD
-404 DDRIDDTL
+404 DDRVDDTL
-412 QSFKTIRSIQASN
+412 QSFQVIREIQAKN

-454 AFGKDKV
+454 AFGDEKISV
-461 SIDIVPLFETI
+461 DIVPLFETI
-472 DDLVGAGASMNT
+472 DDLMGAGASMNT
-484 LYSDSYYRAHLLQRG
+484 LYSESNYRRHLTQRG

-535 KQNDIDV
+535 KLNDIDV
-542 LFFDGR
+542 VFFDGR

-567 KNIAS
+567 RQIAS

-584 SSNFGTP
+584 SSNFGTS

-605 LENLLLEDDGKVLQ
+605 LENLLLDDDSKILQ
-619 SNERK
+619 PNERQ
-624 LLEQLSD
+624 LLEELSD
-631 ISLKCYSELKE
+631 ISLKYYSELKE
-642 NPLFTEFLEEMSPL
+642 DTLFTEFLEEMSPL
-656 KYYGMANIGSRPSKR
+656 KYYGQANIGSRPSKR
-671 GKTKKLELDDLRA
+671 GQAKKLELDDLRA

-698 PGFYGLGSALEQI
+698 PGFYGLGKALQEI
-711 TMEGKLHELQ
+711 SEAGRLHEVQL
-721 SLYKNSKFF
+721 LYRQSKFF
-730 RTLIENSMQSM
+730 RTLVENSMQSM

-748 TSYMAVDPKFGS
+748 TAYMASDIKFGK
-760 FWSYMNEEYERT
+760 FWSSLNEEFDRT
-772 QEWVLKISG
+772 QQWVLKISG
-781 QPELL
+781 QAELL

-804 SLLVIQQ
+804 PLLVIQQ
-811 YALISLREDDLSENQ
+811 YALITLREESLSEADRA
-826 KTILEKLVIRSL
+826 IFEKMVVRSL

>member
-1 MIMDVQE
+1 MEHNE
-8 NLALSAANYENHV
+8 NLLPGAANYESHV
-21 GLKFQIYN
+21 GLKFQLYN
-29 SLFLTLPLDGIRNT
+29 SLFLTLPLDGIKNT
-43 GMFIPILNEYC
+43 GIFIPVLNEYC

-65 NIIEKFFDEF
+65 EIIEQFFDEY
-75 KEGES
+75 KDGEN
-80 TEEHNNFLFKV
+80 EQEQMDFLFKV
-91 LQYVERQIVLV
+91 IQYIERQVVLV

-109 YSALNNLRGKGSLSE
+109 YSKLNNLGGKGSLSE
-124 LMMRTE
+124 FMIRME
-130 RTGNL
+130 RAGNL
-135 DELKNRLPEFSIRPV
+135 NELMNRLQAFSIRPV

-167 TDLTEAIKENDLSS
+167 TDLTDAIQANDLTA
-181 ILMYL
+181 IRMYF

-194 FQKKKPSP
+194 FQKTKPTP
-202 YDEAVNLIWYLQ
+202 YDEAINLIWYLQ
-214 NVFYKSAGD
+214 NVFYQSAGD

-246 WPGGDRDGNPFVSIT
+246 WPGGDRDGNPFVSVDT
-261 ITKSVADRLRGVL
+261 TLQVAGRLRDVL

-282 RNLKRRISFEGV
+282 RRLRRRISFSGV
-294 YEDLMAI
+294 YEELMDI
-301 EKKVLRCIRHQ
+301 EKMVLKCIRHQ
-312 EDWDFISFREALR
+312 EEWDFIKFRSALHK
-325 GVRKDLMQK
+325 VLSDLHEQ

-355 HFASLDIRQDSR
+355 HFASIDIRQDSR
-367 EIKRAFDALIQQMGL
+367 EIKRAFDALAEQLGVSL
-382 ENPASPDDLFMMDA
+382 PETPGELFA
-396 HWDGSLTG
+396 LQAAWDGTLTG

-412 QSFKTIRSIQASN
+412 QSFRVIREIQAKN

-454 AFGKDKV
+454 AFGDEKITV
-461 SIDIVPLFETI
+461 DIVPLFETI

-484 LYSDSYYRAHLLQRG
+484 LYSEANYRAHLTQRG

-535 KQNDIDV
+535 KQHDIDV

-567 KNIAS
+567 SQIAS

-605 LENLLLEDDGKVLQ
+605 LENILLTDETKTLEPQERQLLE
-619 SNERK
+619 E
-624 LLEQLSD
+624 LSD
-631 ISLKCYSELKE
+631 ISLKYYTELKE
-642 NPLFTEFLEEMSPL
+642 HPLFTEFLEEMSPL

-671 GKTKKLELDDLRA
+671 GKAKKLELDDLRA

-698 PGFYGLGSALEQI
+698 PGFYGLGKAFQDLSEA
-711 TMEGKLHELQ
+711 GRLHEVQ
-721 SLYKNSKFF
+721 SLYRKSKFF

-748 TSYMAVDPKFGS
+748 TSYMADDAKFGA
-760 FWSYMNEEYERT
+760 FWGVLNDEFERT
-772 QEWVLKISG
+772 EKFVLKVSG

-804 SLLVIQQ
+804 PLLVIQQ
-811 YALISLREDDLSENQ
+811 YALIILREQNLSDEVRA
-826 KTILEKLVIRSL
+826 KYEKMVVRSL

>member
-1 MIMDVQE
+1 MEVNE

-21 GLKFQIYN
+21 GLKFQLYN
-29 SLFLTLPLDGIRNT
+29 SLFLTLPLDGIKNT
-43 GMFIPILNEYC
+43 GIFIPVLNEFC
-54 LNRLAEGHSPK
+54 LAKLAEGHSPVQ
-65 NIIEKFFDEF
+65 IIAQFFEEYKD
-75 KEGES
+75 GENRA
-80 TEEHNNFLFKV
+80 EQIDFLFKV
-91 LQYVERQIVLV
+91 IQYIERQVVLV

-109 YSALNNLRGKGSLSE
+109 YGKLNNLSGKGSLSE
-124 LMMRTE
+124 FMMRME
-130 RTGNL
+130 RAGNL
-135 DELKNRLPEFSIRPV
+135 EDLMNRLQDFSIRPV

-167 TDLTEAIKENDLSS
+167 TDLTAAIQENDLGA
-181 ILMYL
+181 IRMYL

-194 FQKKKPSP
+194 FQKAKPTP
-202 YDEAVNLIWYLQ
+202 YDEAINLIWYLQ
-214 NVFYKSAGD
+214 NVFYQSAGD
-223 ITAEMRRSLPNW
+223 ITAAMRRSLPNW

-246 WPGGDRDGNPFVSIT
+246 WPGGDRDGNPFVSVDT
-261 ITKSVADRLRGVL
+261 TLQVASRLRDVL

-282 RNLKRRISFEGV
+282 RNLRRRISFSGV

-301 EKKVLRCIRHQ
+301 EKMVLRCIRHQ
-312 EDWDFISFREALR
+312 DEWDFKIFRSSLHK
-325 GVRKDLMQK
+325 VLNDLHEQ
-334 HDGIFVELVEEL
+334 HDSIFVELVEEL

-355 HFASLDIRQDSR
+355 HFASIDVRQDSR
-367 EIKRAFDALIQQMGL
+367 EIKRAFDAVADQLGL
-382 ENPASPDDLFMMDA
+382 EVPSTPEELFSLDA
-396 HWDGSLTG
+396 HWDGTLTG
-404 DDRIDDTL
+404 DDRVDDTL
-412 QSFKTIRSIQASN
+412 QSFRVIREIQAKN

-440 AMDVARVFALARWT
+440 ALDVARVFALARWT
-454 AFGKDKV
+454 AFDDEKISV
-461 SIDIVPLFETI
+461 DIVPLFETI

-484 LYSDSYYRAHLLQRG
+484 LYSESNYRRHLTQRG

-535 KQNDIDV
+535 KLNDIDV
-542 LFFDGR
+542 VFFDGR

-567 KNIAS
+567 QQIAS

-584 SSNFGTP
+584 SSNFGTS

-605 LENLLLEDDGKVLQ
+605 LENLLLDDDSKILQ
-619 SNERK
+619 PNERQ
-624 LLEQLSD
+624 LLEELSD
-631 ISLKCYSELKE
+631 ISLKYYSELKE
-642 NPLFTEFLEEMSPL
+642 DTLFTEFLEEMSPL
-656 KYYGMANIGSRPSKR
+656 KYYGQANIGSRPSKR
-671 GKTKKLELDDLRA
+671 GQAKKLELDDLRA

-698 PGFYGLGSALEQI
+698 PGFYGLGKALQEI
-711 TMEGKLHELQ
+711 SEAGRLHEVQ
-721 SLYKNSKFF
+721 VLYRQSKFF
-730 RTLIENSMQSM
+730 RTLVENSMQSM

-748 TSYMAVDPKFGS
+748 TAYMASDIKFGK
-760 FWSYMNEEYERT
+760 FWSSLNEEFDRT
-772 QEWVLKISG
+772 QQWVLKISG
-781 QPELL
+781 QAELL

-804 SLLVIQQ
+804 PLLVIQQ
-811 YALISLREDDLSENQ
+811 YALITLREESLSEADRA
-826 KTILEKLVIRSL
+826 IFEKMVVRSL

>member
-1 MIMDVQE
+1 MEHNE
-8 NLALSAANYENHV
+8 NLLPGAANYESHV
-21 GLKFQIYN
+21 GLKFQLYN
-29 SLFLTLPLDGIRNT
+29 SLFLTLPLDGIKNT
-43 GMFIPILNEYC
+43 GIFIPVLNEYC

-65 NIIEKFFDEF
+65 EIIEQFFDEY
-75 KEGES
+75 KDGEN
-80 TEEHNNFLFKV
+80 EQEQMDFLFKV
-91 LQYVERQIVLV
+91 IQYIERQVVLV

-109 YSALNNLRGKGSLSE
+109 YSKLNNLGGKGSLSE
-124 LMMRTE
+124 FMIRME
-130 RTGNL
+130 RAGNL
-135 DELKNRLPEFSIRPV
+135 NELMNRLQAFSIRPV

-167 TDLTEAIKENDLSS
+167 TDLTDAIQANDLTA
-181 ILMYL
+181 IRMYL

-194 FQKKKPSP
+194 FQKTKPTP
-202 YDEAVNLIWYLQ
+202 YDEAINLIWYLQ
-214 NVFYKSAGD
+214 NVFYQSAGD

-246 WPGGDRDGNPFVSIT
+246 WPGGDRDGNPFVSVDT
-261 ITKSVADRLRGVL
+261 TLQVAGRLRDVL

-282 RNLKRRISFEGV
+282 RRLRRRISFSGV
-294 YEDLMAI
+294 YEELMDI
-301 EKKVLRCIRHQ
+301 EKMVLKCIRHQ
-312 EDWDFISFREALR
+312 EEWDFIKFRSALHK
-325 GVRKDLMQK
+325 VLSDLHEQ

-355 HFASLDIRQDSR
+355 HFASIDIRQDSR
-367 EIKRAFDALIQQMGL
+367 EIKRAFDALAEQLGVAVP
-382 ENPASPDDLFMMDA
+382 ETPGELFA
-396 HWDGSLTG
+396 LQAAWDGTLTG

-412 QSFKTIRSIQASN
+412 RSFRVIREIQAKN

-454 AFGKDKV
+454 AFGDEKITV
-461 SIDIVPLFETI
+461 DIVPLFETI

-484 LYSDSYYRAHLLQRG
+484 LYSEANYRAHLTQRG

-535 KQNDIDV
+535 KQHDIDV

-567 KNIAS
+567 SQIAS

-605 LENLLLEDDGKVLQ
+605 LENILLTDETKTLEPQERQLLE
-619 SNERK
+619 E
-624 LLEQLSD
+624 LSD
-631 ISLKCYSELKE
+631 ISLKYYTELKE
-642 NPLFTEFLEEMSPL
+642 HPLFTEFLEEMSPL

-671 GKTKKLELDDLRA
+671 GKAKKLELDDLRA

-698 PGFYGLGSALEQI
+698 PGFYGLGKGFQDLSEA
-711 TMEGKLHELQ
+711 GRLHEVQ
-721 SLYKNSKFF
+721 SLYRKSKFF

-748 TSYMAVDPKFGS
+748 TSYMADDAKFGT
-760 FWSYMNEEYERT
+760 FWGVLNDEFERT
-772 QEWVLKISG
+772 EKFVLKVSG

-804 SLLVIQQ
+804 PLLVIQQ
-811 YALISLREDDLSENQ
+811 YALITLREQNLSDEVRT
-826 KTILEKLVIRSL
+826 KYEKMVVRSL

>member
-1 MIMDVQE
+1 MEVNE

-21 GLKFQIYN
+21 GLKFQLYN
-29 SLFLTLPLDGIRNT
+29 SLFLTLPLDGIKNT
-43 GMFIPILNEYC
+43 GIFIPVLNEFC
-54 LNRLAEGHSPK
+54 LAKLAEGHSPVQ
-65 NIIEKFFDEF
+65 IIAQFFEEYKDGENR
-75 KEGES
+75 KEQI
-80 TEEHNNFLFKV
+80 NFLFKV
-91 LQYVERQIVLV
+91 IQYIERQVVLV

-109 YSALNNLRGKGSLSE
+109 YGKLNNLSGKGSLSE
-124 LMMRTE
+124 FMMRME
-130 RTGNL
+130 RAGNL
-135 DELKNRLPEFSIRPV
+135 EDLMNRLQDFSIRPV

-167 TDLTEAIKENDLSS
+167 TDLTDAIQENDLAS
-181 ILMYL
+181 IRTYL

-194 FQKKKPSP
+194 FQKTKPTP
-202 YDEAVNLIWYLQ
+202 YDEAINLIWYLQ
-214 NVFYKSAGD
+214 NVFYQSAGD
-223 ITAEMRRSLPNW
+223 ITAAMRRSLPNW

-246 WPGGDRDGNPFVSIT
+246 WPGGDRDGNPFVSVET
-261 ITKSVADRLRGVL
+261 TLQVANRLRDVL

-282 RNLKRRISFEGV
+282 RNLRRRISFSGV
-294 YEDLMAI
+294 YEDLMDI
-301 EKKVLRCIRHQ
+301 EKMVLRCIRHQ
-312 EDWDFISFREALR
+312 EEWEFKMFRSALHK
-325 GVRKDLMQK
+325 VLNDLHEQ
-334 HDGIFVELVEEL
+334 HDSIFVELVEEL

-355 HFASLDIRQDSR
+355 HFASIDIRQDSR
-367 EIKRAFDALIQQMGL
+367 EIKRAFDAVAHQLGL
-382 ENPASPDDLFMMDA
+382 KVPTTPEELFDLDA
-396 HWDGSLTG
+396 KWDGTLTD
-404 DDRIDDTL
+404 DDRVDDTL
-412 QSFKTIRSIQASN
+412 QSFRVIREIQAKN

-454 AFGKDKV
+454 AFGDEKISV
-461 SIDIVPLFETI
+461 DIVPLFETI
-472 DDLVGAGASMNT
+472 DDLMGAGASMNT
-484 LYSDSYYRAHLLQRG
+484 LYSESNYRRHLTQRG

-535 KQNDIDV
+535 KLNDIDV
-542 LFFDGR
+542 VFFDGR

-567 KNIAS
+567 QQIAS

-584 SSNFGTP
+584 SSNFGTS

-605 LENLLLEDDGKVLQ
+605 LENLLLDDESKILQ
-619 SNERK
+619 PNERQ
-624 LLEQLSD
+624 LLEELSD
-631 ISLKCYSELKE
+631 ISLKYYSELKD

-656 KYYGMANIGSRPSKR
+656 KYYGQANIGSRPSKR
-671 GKTKKLELDDLRA
+671 GQAKKLELDDLRA

-698 PGFYGLGSALEQI
+698 PGFYGLGKALQEI
-711 TMEGKLHELQ
+711 SETGRLHEVQ
-721 SLYKNSKFF
+721 SLYRQSKFF
-730 RTLIENSMQSM
+730 RTLVENSMQSM

-748 TSYMAVDPKFGS
+748 TAYMASDIKFGK
-760 FWSYMNEEYERT
+760 FWTSLNEEFERT
-772 QEWVLKISG
+772 QQWVLKISG
-781 QPELL
+781 QAELL

-804 SLLVIQQ
+804 PLLVIQQ
-811 YALISLREDDLSENQ
+811 YALITLREESLSEADRA
-826 KTILEKLVIRSL
+826 IFEKMVVRSL

>member
-1 MIMDVQE
+1 MEHNE
-8 NLALSAANYENHV
+8 NLLPGAANYESHV
-21 GLKFQIYN
+21 GLKFQLYN
-29 SLFLTLPLDGIRNT
+29 SLFLTLPLDGIKNT
-43 GMFIPILNEYC
+43 GIFIPVLNEYC

-65 NIIEKFFDEF
+65 EIIEQFFDEY
-75 KEGES
+75 KDGEN
-80 TEEHNNFLFKV
+80 EQEQMDFLFKV
-91 LQYVERQIVLV
+91 IQYIERQVVLV

-109 YSALNNLRGKGSLSE
+109 YSKLNNLGGKGSLSE
-124 LMMRTE
+124 FMIRME
-130 RTGNL
+130 RAGNL
-135 DELKNRLPEFSIRPV
+135 NELMNRLQAFSIRPV

-167 TDLTEAIKENDLSS
+167 TDLTDAIQANDLTA
-181 ILMYL
+181 IRMYL

-194 FQKKKPSP
+194 FQKTKPTP
-202 YDEAVNLIWYLQ
+202 YDEAINLIWYLQ
-214 NVFYKSAGD
+214 NVFYQSAGD

-246 WPGGDRDGNPFVSIT
+246 WPGGDRDGNPFVSVDT
-261 ITKSVADRLRGVL
+261 TLQVAGRLRDVL

-282 RNLKRRISFEGV
+282 RRLRRRISFSGV
-294 YEDLMAI
+294 YEELMDI
-301 EKKVLRCIRHQ
+301 EKMVLKCIRHQ
-312 EDWDFISFREALR
+312 EEWDFITFRSALHK
-325 GVRKDLMQK
+325 VLSDLHEQ

-355 HFASLDIRQDSR
+355 HFASIDIRQDSR
-367 EIKRAFDALIQQMGL
+367 EIKRAFDALAEQLGVAVP
-382 ENPASPDDLFMMDA
+382 ETPGELFA
-396 HWDGSLTG
+396 LQAAWDGTLTG

-412 QSFKTIRSIQASN
+412 QSFRVIREIQAKN

-440 AMDVARVFALARWT
+440 AMDVARVLALARWT
-454 AFGKDKV
+454 AFGDEKITV
-461 SIDIVPLFETI
+461 DIVPLFETI

-484 LYSDSYYRAHLLQRG
+484 LYSEANYRAHITQRG

-535 KQNDIDV
+535 KQHDIDV

-567 KNIAS
+567 SQIAS

-605 LENLLLEDDGKVLQ
+605 LENILLTDETKTLEPQERQLLE
-619 SNERK
+619 E
-624 LLEQLSD
+624 LSD
-631 ISLKCYSELKE
+631 ISLKYYTELKE
-642 NPLFTEFLEEMSPL
+642 HPLFTEFLEEMSPL

-671 GKTKKLELDDLRA
+671 GKAKKLELDDLRA

-698 PGFYGLGSALEQI
+698 PGFYGLGKAFQDLSEA
-711 TMEGKLHELQ
+711 GRLHEVQ
-721 SLYKNSKFF
+721 SLYRKSKFF

-748 TSYMAVDPKFGS
+748 TSYMADDAKFGA
-760 FWSYMNEEYERT
+760 FWGVLNDEFERT
-772 QEWVLKISG
+772 EKFVLKVSG

-804 SLLVIQQ
+804 PLLVIQQ
-811 YALISLREDDLSENQ
+811 YALITLREQNLSEEVRA
-826 KTILEKLVIRSL
+826 KYEKMVVRSL

>member
-1 MIMDVQE
+1 MEVNE

-21 GLKFQIYN
+21 GLKFQLYN
-29 SLFLTLPLDGIRNT
+29 SLFLTLPLDGIKNT
-43 GMFIPILNEYC
+43 GIFIPVLNEFC
-54 LNRLAEGHSPK
+54 LAKLAEGHSPVQ
-65 NIIEKFFDEF
+65 IIAQFFEEYKD
-75 KEGES
+75 GENRA
-80 TEEHNNFLFKV
+80 EQIDFLFKV
-91 LQYVERQIVLV
+91 IQYIERQVVLV

-109 YSALNNLRGKGSLSE
+109 YDKLNNLSGKGSLSE
-124 LMMRTE
+124 FMMRME
-130 RTGNL
+130 RAGNL
-135 DELKNRLPEFSIRPV
+135 EDLMNRLQDFSIRPV

-167 TDLTEAIKENDLSS
+167 TDLTAAIQENDLGA
-181 ILMYL
+181 IRMYL

-194 FQKKKPSP
+194 FQKAKPTP
-202 YDEAVNLIWYLQ
+202 YDEAINLIWYLQ
-214 NVFYKSAGD
+214 NVFYQSAGD
-223 ITAEMRRSLPNW
+223 ITAAMRRSLPNW

-246 WPGGDRDGNPFVSIT
+246 WPGGDRDGNPFVSVDT
-261 ITKSVADRLRGVL
+261 TLQVASRLRDVL

-282 RNLKRRISFEGV
+282 RNLRRRISFSGV

-301 EKKVLRCIRHQ
+301 EKMVLRCIRHQ
-312 EDWDFISFREALR
+312 DEWDFKIFRSSLHK
-325 GVRKDLMQK
+325 VLNDLHEQ
-334 HDGIFVELVEEL
+334 HDSIFVELVEEL

-355 HFASLDIRQDSR
+355 HFASIDVRQDSR
-367 EIKRAFDALIQQMGL
+367 EIKRAFDAVADQLGL
-382 ENPASPDDLFMMDA
+382 NVPTTPEELFDLDA
-396 HWDGSLTG
+396 KWDGTLTD
-404 DDRIDDTL
+404 DDRVDDTL
-412 QSFKTIRSIQASN
+412 QSFQVIREIQAKN

-454 AFGKDKV
+454 AFGDEKISV
-461 SIDIVPLFETI
+461 DIVPLFETI
-472 DDLVGAGASMNT
+472 DDLMGAGASMNT
-484 LYSDSYYRAHLLQRG
+484 LYSESNYRRHLTQRG

-535 KQNDIDV
+535 KLNDIDV
-542 LFFDGR
+542 VFFDGR

-567 KNIAS
+567 RQIAS

-584 SSNFGTP
+584 SSNFGTS

-605 LENLLLEDDGKVLQ
+605 LENLLLDDDSKILQ
-619 SNERK
+619 PNERQ
-624 LLEQLSD
+624 LLEELSD
-631 ISLKCYSELKE
+631 ISLKYYSELKE
-642 NPLFTEFLEEMSPL
+642 DTLFTEFLEEMSPL
-656 KYYGMANIGSRPSKR
+656 KYYGQANIGSRPSKR
-671 GKTKKLELDDLRA
+671 GQAKKLELDDLRA

-698 PGFYGLGSALEQI
+698 PGFYGLGKALQEI
-711 TMEGKLHELQ
+711 SEAGRLHEVQ
-721 SLYKNSKFF
+721 VLYRQSKFF
-730 RTLIENSMQSM
+730 RTLVENSMQSM

-748 TSYMAVDPKFGS
+748 TAYMASDIKFGK
-760 FWSYMNEEYERT
+760 FWSSLNEEFDRT
-772 QEWVLKISG
+772 QQWVLKISG
-781 QPELL
+781 QAELL

-804 SLLVIQQ
+804 PLLVIQQ
-811 YALISLREDDLSENQ
+811 YALITLREESLSEADRA
-826 KTILEKLVIRSL
+826 IFEKMVVRSL

>member
-1 MIMDVQE
+1 
-8 NLALSAANYENHV
+8 
-21 GLKFQIYN
+21 
-29 SLFLTLPLDGIRNT
+29 
-43 GMFIPILNEYC
+43 
-54 LNRLAEGHSPK
+54 
-65 NIIEKFFDEF
+65 
-75 KEGES
+75 
-80 TEEHNNFLFKV
+80 
-91 LQYVERQIVLV
+91 
-102 DALEDAA
+102 
-109 YSALNNLRGKGSLSE
+109 
-124 LMMRTE
+124 
-130 RTGNL
+130 
-135 DELKNRLPEFSIRPV
+135 
-150 LTAHPT
+150 
-156 QFYPGRVLAII
+156 
-167 TDLTEAIKENDLSS
+167 
-181 ILMYL
+181 
-186 KQLGKTPF
+186 
-194 FQKKKPSP
+194 
-202 YDEAVNLIWYLQ
+202 
-214 NVFYKSAGD
+214 
-223 ITAEMRRSLPNW
+223 MRRSLPGW

-246 WPGGDRDGNPFVSIT
+246 WPGGDRDGNPFVSVE
-261 ITKSVADRLRGVL
+261 ITKNVADRLRGVL

-282 RNLKRRISFEGV
+282 RSLKRRISFEGV

-325 GVRKDLMQK
+325 GVRKDLIEK

-355 HFASLDIRQDSR
+355 HFASLDVRQDSR

-382 ENPASPDDLFMMDA
+382 KNPTSPDELFTMDA
-396 HWDGSLTG
+396 HWDGTLTG
-404 DDRIDDTL
+404 DDRVDDTL
-412 QSFKTIRSIQASN
+412 QSFKTIRAIQASN

-454 AFGKDKV
+454 AFGEEKV
-461 SIDIVPLFETI
+461 SVDVIPLFETI

-484 LYSDSYYRAHLLQRG
+484 LYSDSNYRAHLLQRG

-619 SNERK
+619 PNERK
-624 LLEQLSD
+624 LLEQLSE
-631 ISLKCYSELKE
+631 ISLKCYMELKK

-698 PGFYGLGSALEQI
+698 PGFYGLGRALEQI
-711 TMEGKLHELQ
+711 TSEGKLHELQ
-721 SLYKNSKFF
+721 SLYKKSKFF

-760 FWSYMNEEYERT
+760 FWSSMNDEFERT

-811 YALISLREDDLSENQ
+811 YALISLREEDLSEKQ

>member
-1 MIMDVQE
+1 MEQNE
-8 NLALSAANYENHV
+8 NLLPGAANYESHV
-21 GLKFQIYN
+21 GLKFQLYN
-29 SLFLTLPLDGIRNT
+29 SLFLTLPLDGIKNT
-43 GMFIPILNEYC
+43 GIFIPVLNEYC

-65 NIIEKFFDEF
+65 EIVDQFFDEY
-75 KEGES
+75 KDGEN
-80 TEEHNNFLFKV
+80 EQEQMDFLFKV
-91 LQYVERQIVLV
+91 IQYIERQVVLV

-109 YSALNNLRGKGSLSE
+109 YSKLNNLGGKGSLSE
-124 LMMRTE
+124 FMIRME
-130 RTGNL
+130 RAGNL
-135 DELKNRLPEFSIRPV
+135 NELMNRLQAFSIRPV

-167 TDLTEAIKENDLSS
+167 TDLTDAIQANDLMA
-181 ILMYL
+181 IRMYL

-194 FQKKKPSP
+194 FQKTKPTP
-202 YDEAVNLIWYLQ
+202 YDEAINLIWYLQ
-214 NVFYKSAGD
+214 NVFYQSAGD

-246 WPGGDRDGNPFVSIT
+246 WPGGDRDGNPFVSVDT
-261 ITKSVADRLRGVL
+261 TLQVAGRLRDVL

-282 RNLKRRISFEGV
+282 RRLRRRISFSGV
-294 YEDLMAI
+294 YEELMDI
-301 EKKVLRCIRHQ
+301 EKMVLKCIRHQ
-312 EDWDFISFREALR
+312 EEWDFVKFCSALHK
-325 GVRKDLMQK
+325 VLSDLYEQ
-334 HDGIFVELVEEL
+334 HDGIFVELVQEL

-355 HFASLDIRQDSR
+355 HFASIDIRQDSR
-367 EIKRAFDALIQQMGL
+367 EIKRAFDVLAEQLGVDEPETPGELFALQAAWEGT
-382 ENPASPDDLFMMDA
+382 
-396 HWDGSLTG
+396 LTG

-412 QSFKTIRSIQASN
+412 RSFRVIREIQAKN

-454 AFGKDKV
+454 AFGDEKITV
-461 SIDIVPLFETI
+461 DIVPLFETI

-484 LYSDSYYRAHLLQRG
+484 LFSEANYRAHLTQRG

-535 KQNDIDV
+535 KQHDIDV

-567 KNIAS
+567 SQIAS

-605 LENLLLEDDGKVLQ
+605 LENILLTDETKTLEAQERQLLE
-619 SNERK
+619 E
-624 LLEQLSD
+624 LSD
-631 ISLKCYSELKE
+631 ISLKHYTELKE
-642 NPLFTEFLEEMSPL
+642 HKLFTEFLEEMSPL

-671 GKTKKLELDDLRA
+671 GNAKKLELDDLRA

-698 PGFYGLGSALEQI
+698 PGFYGLGKAFQDLSEA
-711 TMEGKLHELQ
+711 GRLHEVQ
-721 SLYKNSKFF
+721 SLYRKSKFF

-748 TSYMAVDPKFGS
+748 TSYMADDAKFGA
-760 FWSYMNEEYERT
+760 FWGVLNDEFERT
-772 QEWVLKISG
+772 EKFVLKVSG

-804 SLLVIQQ
+804 PLLVIQQ
-811 YALISLREDDLSENQ
+811 YALITLREQNLSDEVRAQ
-826 KTILEKLVIRSL
+826 YEKMVVRSL

>member
-1 MIMDVQE
+1 MEVNE

-21 GLKFQIYN
+21 GLKFQLYN
-29 SLFLTLPLDGIRNT
+29 SLFLTLPLDGIKNT
-43 GMFIPILNEYC
+43 GIFIPVLNEFC
-54 LNRLAEGHSPK
+54 LAKLAEGHSPVQ
-65 NIIEKFFDEF
+65 IIAQFFEEYKD
-75 KEGES
+75 GENRA
-80 TEEHNNFLFKV
+80 EQIDFLFKV
-91 LQYVERQIVLV
+91 IQYIERQVVLV

-109 YSALNNLRGKGSLSE
+109 YGKLNNLSGKGSLSE
-124 LMMRTE
+124 FMMRME
-130 RTGNL
+130 RAGNL
-135 DELKNRLPEFSIRPV
+135 EDLMNRLQDFSIRPV

-167 TDLTEAIKENDLSS
+167 TDLTAAIQENDLGA
-181 ILMYL
+181 IRMYL

-194 FQKKKPSP
+194 FQKAKPTP
-202 YDEAVNLIWYLQ
+202 YDEAINLIWYLQ
-214 NVFYKSAGD
+214 NVFYQSAGD
-223 ITAEMRRSLPNW
+223 ITAAMRRSLPNW

-246 WPGGDRDGNPFVSIT
+246 WPGGDRDGNPFVSVDT
-261 ITKSVADRLRGVL
+261 TLQVASRLRDVL

-282 RNLKRRISFEGV
+282 RNLRRRISFSGV

-301 EKKVLRCIRHQ
+301 EKMVLRCIRHQ
-312 EDWDFISFREALR
+312 DEWDFKIFRSSLHK
-325 GVRKDLMQK
+325 VLNDLHEQ
-334 HDGIFVELVEEL
+334 HDSIFVELVEEL

-355 HFASLDIRQDSR
+355 HFASIDVRQDSR
-367 EIKRAFDALIQQMGL
+367 EIKRAFDAVADQLGL
-382 ENPASPDDLFMMDA
+382 NVPTTPEELFDLDA
-396 HWDGSLTG
+396 KWDGTLTD
-404 DDRIDDTL
+404 DDRVDDTL
-412 QSFKTIRSIQASN
+412 QSFQVIREIQAKN

-454 AFGKDKV
+454 AFGDEKISV
-461 SIDIVPLFETI
+461 DIVPLFETI
-472 DDLVGAGASMNT
+472 DDLMGAGASMNT
-484 LYSDSYYRAHLLQRG
+484 LYSESNYRRHLTQRG

-535 KQNDIDV
+535 KLNDIDV
-542 LFFDGR
+542 VFFDGR

-567 KNIAS
+567 QHIAS

-584 SSNFGTP
+584 SSNFGTS

-605 LENLLLEDDGKVLQ
+605 LENLLLDDDSKILQ
-619 SNERK
+619 PNERQ
-624 LLEQLSD
+624 LLEELSD
-631 ISLKCYSELKE
+631 ISLKYYSELKE
-642 NPLFTEFLEEMSPL
+642 DTLFTEFLEEMSPL
-656 KYYGMANIGSRPSKR
+656 KYYGQANIGSRPSKR
-671 GKTKKLELDDLRA
+671 GQAKKLELDDLRA

-698 PGFYGLGSALEQI
+698 PGFYGLGKALQEI
-711 TMEGKLHELQ
+711 SEAGRLHEVQ
-721 SLYKNSKFF
+721 VLYRQSKFF
-730 RTLIENSMQSM
+730 RTLVENSMQSM

-748 TSYMAVDPKFGS
+748 TAYMASDIKFGK
-760 FWSYMNEEYERT
+760 FWSSLNEEFDRT
-772 QEWVLKISG
+772 QQWVLKISG
-781 QPELL
+781 QAELL

-804 SLLVIQQ
+804 PLLVIQQ
-811 YALISLREDDLSENQ
+811 YALITLREESLSEADRA
-826 KTILEKLVIRSL
+826 IFEKMVVRSL

>member
-1 MIMDVQE
+1 MEQNE
-8 NLALSAANYENHV
+8 NLLPGAANYESHV
-21 GLKFQIYN
+21 GLKFQLYN
-29 SLFLTLPLDGIRNT
+29 SLFLTLPLDGIKNT
-43 GMFIPILNEYC
+43 GIFIPVLNEYC

-65 NIIEKFFDEF
+65 EIVDQFFDEY
-75 KEGES
+75 KDGEN
-80 TEEHNNFLFKV
+80 EQEQMDFLFKV
-91 LQYVERQIVLV
+91 IQYIERQVVLV

-109 YSALNNLRGKGSLSE
+109 YSKLNNLGGKGSLSE
-124 LMMRTE
+124 FMIRME
-130 RTGNL
+130 RAGNL
-135 DELKNRLPEFSIRPV
+135 NELMNRLQAFSIRPV

-167 TDLTEAIKENDLSS
+167 TDLTDAIQANDLMA
-181 ILMYL
+181 IRMYL

-194 FQKKKPSP
+194 FQKTKPTP
-202 YDEAVNLIWYLQ
+202 YDEAINLIWYLQ
-214 NVFYKSAGD
+214 NVFYQSAGD

-246 WPGGDRDGNPFVSIT
+246 WPGGDRDGNPFVSVDT
-261 ITKSVADRLRGVL
+261 TLKVAGRLRDVL

-282 RNLKRRISFEGV
+282 RRLRRRISFSGV
-294 YEDLMAI
+294 YEELMDI
-301 EKKVLRCIRHQ
+301 EKMVLKCIRHQ
-312 EDWDFISFREALR
+312 EEWDFVKFCSALHK
-325 GVRKDLMQK
+325 VLSDLYEQ
-334 HDGIFVELVEEL
+334 HDGIFVELVQEL

-355 HFASLDIRQDSR
+355 HFASIDIRQDSR
-367 EIKRAFDALIQQMGL
+367 EIKRAFDVLAEQLGVDEPETPGELFGL
-382 ENPASPDDLFMMDA
+382 QAAWE
-396 HWDGSLTG
+396 GTLTG

-412 QSFKTIRSIQASN
+412 RSFRVIREIQAKN

-454 AFGKDKV
+454 AFGDEKITVDF
-461 SIDIVPLFETI
+461 VPLFETI

-484 LYSDSYYRAHLLQRG
+484 LFSEANYRAHLTQRG

-535 KQNDIDV
+535 KQHDIDV

-567 KNIAS
+567 SQIAS

-605 LENLLLEDDGKVLQ
+605 LENILLTDETKTLEAQERQLLE
-619 SNERK
+619 E
-624 LLEQLSD
+624 LSD
-631 ISLKCYSELKE
+631 ISLKYYTELKE
-642 NPLFTEFLEEMSPL
+642 HKLFTEFLEEMSPL

-671 GKTKKLELDDLRA
+671 GNAKKLELDDLRA

-698 PGFYGLGSALEQI
+698 PGFYGLGKAFQDLSEA
-711 TMEGKLHELQ
+711 GRLHEVQ
-721 SLYKNSKFF
+721 SLYRKSKFF

-748 TSYMAVDPKFGS
+748 TSYMADDAKFGA
-760 FWSYMNEEYERT
+760 FWGVLNDEFERT
-772 QEWVLKISG
+772 EKFVLKVSG

-804 SLLVIQQ
+804 PLLVIQQ
-811 YALISLREDDLSENQ
+811 YALITLREQNLSDEVRAQ
-826 KTILEKLVIRSL
+826 YEKMVVRSL

>member
-1 MIMDVQE
+1 MEVNE

-21 GLKFQIYN
+21 GLKFQLYN
-29 SLFLTLPLDGIRNT
+29 SLFLTLPLDGIKNT
-43 GMFIPILNEYC
+43 GIFIPVLNEFC
-54 LNRLAEGHSPK
+54 LAKLAEGHSPVQ
-65 NIIEKFFDEF
+65 IIAQFFEEYKD
-75 KEGES
+75 GENRA
-80 TEEHNNFLFKV
+80 EQIDFLFKV
-91 LQYVERQIVLV
+91 IQYIERQVVLV

-109 YSALNNLRGKGSLSE
+109 YGKLNNLSGKGSLSE
-124 LMMRTE
+124 FMMRME
-130 RTGNL
+130 RAGNL
-135 DELKNRLPEFSIRPV
+135 EDLMNRLQDFSIRPV

-167 TDLTEAIKENDLSS
+167 TDLTAAIQENDLGA
-181 ILMYL
+181 IRMYL

-194 FQKKKPSP
+194 FQKAKPTP
-202 YDEAVNLIWYLQ
+202 YDEAINLIWYLQ
-214 NVFYKSAGD
+214 NVFYQSAGD
-223 ITAEMRRSLPNW
+223 ITAAMRRSLPNW

-246 WPGGDRDGNPFVSIT
+246 WPGGDRDGNPFVSVDT
-261 ITKSVADRLRGVL
+261 TLQVASRLRDVL

-282 RNLKRRISFEGV
+282 RNLRRRISFSGV

-301 EKKVLRCIRHQ
+301 EKMVLRCIRHQ
-312 EDWDFISFREALR
+312 DEWDFKIFRSSLHK
-325 GVRKDLMQK
+325 VLNDLHEQ
-334 HDGIFVELVEEL
+334 HDSIFVELVEEL

-355 HFASLDIRQDSR
+355 HFASIDVRQDSR
-367 EIKRAFDALIQQMGL
+367 EIKRAFDAVADQLGL
-382 ENPASPDDLFMMDA
+382 NVPTTPEELFDLDA
-396 HWDGSLTG
+396 KWDGTLTD
-404 DDRIDDTL
+404 DDRVDDTL
-412 QSFKTIRSIQASN
+412 QSFQVIREIQAKN

-454 AFGKDKV
+454 AFGDEKISV
-461 SIDIVPLFETI
+461 DIVPLFETI
-472 DDLVGAGASMNT
+472 DDLMGAGASMNT
-484 LYSDSYYRAHLLQRG
+484 LYAESNYRRHLTQRG

-535 KQNDIDV
+535 KLNDIDV
-542 LFFDGR
+542 VFFDGR

-567 KNIAS
+567 RQIAS

-584 SSNFGTP
+584 SSNFGTS

-605 LENLLLEDDGKVLQ
+605 LENLLLDDDSKILQ
-619 SNERK
+619 PNERQ
-624 LLEQLSD
+624 LLEELSD
-631 ISLKCYSELKE
+631 ISLKYYSELKE
-642 NPLFTEFLEEMSPL
+642 DTLFTEFLEEMSPL
-656 KYYGMANIGSRPSKR
+656 KYYGQANIGSRPSKR
-671 GKTKKLELDDLRA
+671 GQAKKLELDDLRA

-698 PGFYGLGSALEQI
+698 PGFYGLGKALQEI
-711 TMEGKLHELQ
+711 SEAGRLHEVQ
-721 SLYKNSKFF
+721 VLYRQSKFF
-730 RTLIENSMQSM
+730 RTLVENSMQSM

-748 TSYMAVDPKFGS
+748 TSYMASDIKFGK
-760 FWSYMNEEYERT
+760 FWTSLNEEFECT
-772 QEWVLKISG
+772 QQWVLKISG
-781 QPELL
+781 QAELL

-804 SLLVIQQ
+804 PLLVIQQ
-811 YALISLREDDLSENQ
+811 YALITLREESLSEADRA
-826 KTILEKLVIRSL
+826 IFEKMVVRSL

>member
-1 MIMDVQE
+1 MEVNE

-21 GLKFQIYN
+21 GLKFQLYN
-29 SLFLTLPLDGIRNT
+29 SLFLTLPLDGIKNT
-43 GMFIPILNEYC
+43 GIFIPVLNEFC
-54 LNRLAEGHSPK
+54 LAKLAEGHSPVQ
-65 NIIEKFFDEF
+65 IIAQFFEEYKD
-75 KEGES
+75 GENRA
-80 TEEHNNFLFKV
+80 EQIDFLFKV
-91 LQYVERQIVLV
+91 IQYIERQVVLV

-109 YSALNNLRGKGSLSE
+109 YGKLNNLSGKGSLSE
-124 LMMRTE
+124 FMMRME
-130 RTGNL
+130 RAGNL
-135 DELKNRLPEFSIRPV
+135 EDLMNRLQDFSIRPV

-167 TDLTEAIKENDLSS
+167 TDLTAAIQENDLGA
-181 ILMYL
+181 IRMYL

-194 FQKKKPSP
+194 FQKAKPTP
-202 YDEAVNLIWYLQ
+202 YDEAINLIWYLQ
-214 NVFYKSAGD
+214 NVFYQSAGD
-223 ITAEMRRSLPNW
+223 ITAAMRRSLPNW

-246 WPGGDRDGNPFVSIT
+246 WPGGDRDGNPFVSVDT
-261 ITKSVADRLRGVL
+261 TLQVASRLRDVL

-282 RNLKRRISFEGV
+282 RNLRRRISFSGV

-301 EKKVLRCIRHQ
+301 EKMVLRCIRHQ
-312 EDWDFISFREALR
+312 DEWDFKIFRSSLHK
-325 GVRKDLMQK
+325 VLNDLHEQ
-334 HDGIFVELVEEL
+334 HDSIFVELVEEL

-355 HFASLDIRQDSR
+355 HFASIDVRQDSR
-367 EIKRAFDALIQQMGL
+367 EIKRAFDAVANQLGL
-382 ENPASPDDLFMMDA
+382 NVPTTPEELFDLDA
-396 HWDGSLTG
+396 KWDGTLTG
-404 DDRIDDTL
+404 DDRVDDTL
-412 QSFKTIRSIQASN
+412 QSFRVIREIQAKN

-440 AMDVARVFALARWT
+440 AMDVARVNALARWT
-454 AFGKDKV
+454 AFGAEKISV
-461 SIDIVPLFETI
+461 DIVPLFETI

-484 LYSDSYYRAHLLQRG
+484 LYSESNYRRHLTQRG

-535 KQNDIDV
+535 KLNDIDV
-542 LFFDGR
+542 VFFDGR

-567 KNIAS
+567 QQIAS

-584 SSNFGTP
+584 SSNFGTS

-605 LENLLLEDDGKVLQ
+605 LENLLLDDDSKILQ
-619 SNERK
+619 PNERQ
-624 LLEQLSD
+624 LLEELSD
-631 ISLKCYSELKE
+631 ISLKYYSELKE
-642 NPLFTEFLEEMSPL
+642 DTLFTEFLEEMSPL
-656 KYYGMANIGSRPSKR
+656 KYYGQANIGSRPSKR
-671 GKTKKLELDDLRA
+671 GQAKKLELDDLRA

-698 PGFYGLGSALEQI
+698 PGFYGLGKALQEI
-711 TMEGKLHELQ
+711 SEAGRFHEVQ
-721 SLYKNSKFF
+721 ALYRQSKFF
-730 RTLIENSMQSM
+730 RTLVENSMQSM

-748 TSYMAVDPKFGS
+748 TAYMANDIKFGK
-760 FWSYMNEEYERT
+760 FWSSLNEEFERT
-772 QEWVLKISG
+772 QQWVLKISG
-781 QPELL
+781 QAELL

-804 SLLVIQQ
+804 PLLVIQQ
-811 YALISLREDDLSENQ
+811 YALITLREESLSDADRA
-826 KTILEKLVIRSL
+826 IFEKMVVRSL

>member
-1 MIMDVQE
+1 MEVNE

-21 GLKFQIYN
+21 GLKFQLYN
-29 SLFLTLPLDGIRNT
+29 SLFLTLPLDGIKNT
-43 GMFIPILNEYC
+43 GIFIPVLNEFC
-54 LNRLAEGHSPK
+54 LAKLAEGHSPVQ
-65 NIIEKFFDEF
+65 IIAQFFEEYKD
-75 KEGES
+75 GENRA
-80 TEEHNNFLFKV
+80 EQIDFLFKV
-91 LQYVERQIVLV
+91 IQYIERQVVLV

-109 YSALNNLRGKGSLSE
+109 YGALNNLSGKGSLSE
-124 LMMRTE
+124 FMMRME
-130 RTGNL
+130 RAGNL
-135 DELKNRLPEFSIRPV
+135 EDLMNRLQDFSIRPV

-167 TDLTEAIKENDLSS
+167 TDLTDAIQENDLGA
-181 ILMYL
+181 IRMYL

-194 FQKKKPSP
+194 LQKAKPTP
-202 YDEAVNLIWYLQ
+202 YDEAINLIWYLQ

-223 ITAEMRRSLPNW
+223 ITAAMRRSLPNW

-246 WPGGDRDGNPFVSIT
+246 WPGGDRDGNPFVSVDT
-261 ITKSVADRLRGVL
+261 TLQVASRLRDVL

-282 RNLKRRISFEGV
+282 RNLRRRISFSGV

-301 EKKVLRCIRHQ
+301 EKMVLRCIRHQ
-312 EDWDFISFREALR
+312 DEWDFKIFRSSLHK
-325 GVRKDLMQK
+325 VLNDLHEQ
-334 HDGIFVELVEEL
+334 HDSIFVELVEEL

-355 HFASLDIRQDSR
+355 HFASIDVRQDSR
-367 EIKRAFDALIQQMGL
+367 EIKRAFDALAEQL
-382 ENPASPDDLFMMDA
+382 ELEVPTTPEELFALDG
-396 HWDGSLTG
+396 HWDGTLTG
-404 DDRIDDTL
+404 DDRVDDTL
-412 QSFKTIRSIQASN
+412 QSFRVIREIQAKN

-440 AMDVARVFALARWT
+440 AMDVARVTALACWT
-454 AFGKDKV
+454 AFGDEKISV
-461 SIDIVPLFETI
+461 DIVPLFETI

-484 LYSDSYYRAHLLQRG
+484 LYSESNYRRHLTQRG

-535 KQNDIDV
+535 KLNDIDV
-542 LFFDGR
+542 VFFDGR

-567 KNIAS
+567 QQIAS

-584 SSNFGTP
+584 SSNFGTS

-605 LENLLLEDDGKVLQ
+605 LENLLLDDDSKILQ
-619 SNERK
+619 PNERQ
-624 LLEQLSD
+624 LLEELSD
-631 ISLKCYSELKE
+631 ISLKYYSELKE
-642 NPLFTEFLEEMSPL
+642 DTLFTEFLEEMSPL
-656 KYYGMANIGSRPSKR
+656 KYYGQANIGSRPSKR
-671 GKTKKLELDDLRA
+671 GQAKKLELDDLRA

-698 PGFYGLGSALEQI
+698 PGFYGLGKALQEI
-711 TMEGKLHELQ
+711 SEAGRLHEVQ
-721 SLYKNSKFF
+721 SLYRQSKFF
-730 RTLIENSMQSM
+730 RTLVENSMQSM

-748 TSYMAVDPKFGS
+748 TAYMASDIKFGK
-760 FWSYMNEEYERT
+760 FWTSLNEEFERT
-772 QEWVLKISG
+772 QQWILKISG
-781 QPELL
+781 QAELL

-804 SLLVIQQ
+804 PLLVIQQ
-811 YALISLREDDLSENQ
+811 YALITLREESLSEADRA
-826 KTILEKLVIRSL
+826 IFEKMVVRSL

>member
-1 MIMDVQE
+1 MEHNE
-8 NLALSAANYENHV
+8 NLLPGAANYESHV
-21 GLKFQIYN
+21 GLKFQLYN
-29 SLFLTLPLDGIRNT
+29 SLFLTLPLDGIKNT
-43 GMFIPILNEYC
+43 GIFIPVLNEYC

-65 NIIEKFFDEF
+65 EIIEQFFDEY
-75 KEGES
+75 KDGEN
-80 TEEHNNFLFKV
+80 EQEQMDFLFKV
-91 LQYVERQIVLV
+91 IQYIERQVVLV

-109 YSALNNLRGKGSLSE
+109 YSKLNNLGGKGSLSE
-124 LMMRTE
+124 FMIRME
-130 RTGNL
+130 RAGNL
-135 DELKNRLPEFSIRPV
+135 NELMNRLQAFSIRPV

-167 TDLTEAIKENDLSS
+167 TDLTDAIQANDLTA
-181 ILMYL
+181 IRMYL

-194 FQKKKPSP
+194 FQKTKPTP
-202 YDEAVNLIWYLQ
+202 YDEAINLIWYLQ
-214 NVFYKSAGD
+214 NVFYQSAGD

-246 WPGGDRDGNPFVSIT
+246 WPGGDRDGNPFVSVDT
-261 ITKSVADRLRGVL
+261 TLQVAGRLRDVL

-282 RNLKRRISFEGV
+282 RRLRRRISFSGV
-294 YEDLMAI
+294 YEELMDI
-301 EKKVLRCIRHQ
+301 EKMVLKCIRHQ
-312 EDWDFISFREALR
+312 EEWDFIKFRSALHK
-325 GVRKDLMQK
+325 VLSDLHEQ

-355 HFASLDIRQDSR
+355 HFASIDIRQDSR
-367 EIKRAFDALIQQMGL
+367 EIKRAFDALAEQLGVSL
-382 ENPASPDDLFMMDA
+382 PETPGELFA
-396 HWDGSLTG
+396 LQAAWDGTLTG

-412 QSFKTIRSIQASN
+412 QSFRVIREIQAKN

-454 AFGKDKV
+454 AFGDEKITV
-461 SIDIVPLFETI
+461 DIVPLFETI

-484 LYSDSYYRAHLLQRG
+484 LYSEANYRAHLTQRG

-535 KQNDIDV
+535 KQHDIDV

-567 KNIAS
+567 SQIAS

-605 LENLLLEDDGKVLQ
+605 LENILLTDETKTLEPQERQLLE
-619 SNERK
+619 E
-624 LLEQLSD
+624 LSD
-631 ISLKCYSELKE
+631 ISLKYYTELKE
-642 NPLFTEFLEEMSPL
+642 HPLFTEFLEEMSPL

-671 GKTKKLELDDLRA
+671 GKAKKLELDDLRA

-698 PGFYGLGSALEQI
+698 PGFYGLGKAFQDLSEA
-711 TMEGKLHELQ
+711 GRLHEVQ
-721 SLYKNSKFF
+721 SLYRKSKFF

-748 TSYMAVDPKFGS
+748 TSYMADDAKFGA
-760 FWSYMNEEYERT
+760 FWGVLNDEFERT
-772 QEWVLKISG
+772 EKFVLKVSG

-804 SLLVIQQ
+804 PLLVIQQ
-811 YALISLREDDLSENQ
+811 YALITLREQNLSDEVRA
-826 KTILEKLVIRSL
+826 KYEKMVVRSL

>member
-1 MIMDVQE
+1 MEHNE
-8 NLALSAANYENHV
+8 NLLPGAANYESHV
-21 GLKFQIYN
+21 GLKFQLYN
-29 SLFLTLPLDGIRNT
+29 SLFLTLPLDGIKNT
-43 GMFIPILNEYC
+43 GIFIPVLNEYC

-65 NIIEKFFDEF
+65 EIIEQFFDEY
-75 KEGES
+75 KDGEN
-80 TEEHNNFLFKV
+80 EQEQMDFLFKV
-91 LQYVERQIVLV
+91 IQYIERQVVLV

-109 YSALNNLRGKGSLSE
+109 YSKLNNLGGKGSLSE
-124 LMMRTE
+124 FMIRME
-130 RTGNL
+130 RAGNL
-135 DELKNRLPEFSIRPV
+135 NELMNRLQAFSIRPV

-167 TDLTEAIKENDLSS
+167 TDLTDAIQANDLTA
-181 ILMYL
+181 IRMYL

-194 FQKKKPSP
+194 FQKTKPTP
-202 YDEAVNLIWYLQ
+202 YDEAINLIWYLQ
-214 NVFYKSAGD
+214 NVFYQSAGD

-246 WPGGDRDGNPFVSIT
+246 WPGGDRDGNPFVSVDT
-261 ITKSVADRLRGVL
+261 TLQVAGRLRDVL

-282 RNLKRRISFEGV
+282 RRLRRRISFSGV
-294 YEDLMAI
+294 YEELMDI
-301 EKKVLRCIRHQ
+301 EKMVLKCIRHQ
-312 EDWDFISFREALR
+312 EEWDFVKFRSALHK
-325 GVRKDLMQK
+325 VLSDLHEQ

-355 HFASLDIRQDSR
+355 HFASIDIRQDSR
-367 EIKRAFDALIQQMGL
+367 EIKRAFDALAEQLGVAVP
-382 ENPASPDDLFMMDA
+382 ETPGELFA
-396 HWDGSLTG
+396 LQAAWDGTLTG

-412 QSFKTIRSIQASN
+412 QSFRVIREIQAKN

-454 AFGKDKV
+454 AFGDEKITV
-461 SIDIVPLFETI
+461 DIVPLFETI

-484 LYSDSYYRAHLLQRG
+484 LYSEANYRAHLTQRG

-535 KQNDIDV
+535 KQHDIDV

-567 KNIAS
+567 SQIAS

-605 LENLLLEDDGKVLQ
+605 LENILLTDETKTLEPQERQLLE
-619 SNERK
+619 E
-624 LLEQLSD
+624 LSD
-631 ISLKCYSELKE
+631 ISLKYYTELKE
-642 NPLFTEFLEEMSPL
+642 HPLFTEFLEEMSPL

-671 GKTKKLELDDLRA
+671 GKAKKLELDDLRA

-698 PGFYGLGSALEQI
+698 PGFYGLGKAFQDLSEA
-711 TMEGKLHELQ
+711 GRLHEVQ
-721 SLYKNSKFF
+721 SLYRKSKFF

-748 TSYMAVDPKFGS
+748 TSYMADDAKFGA
-760 FWSYMNEEYERT
+760 FWGVLNDEFERT
-772 QEWVLKISG
+772 EKFVLKVSG

-804 SLLVIQQ
+804 PLLVIQQ
-811 YALISLREDDLSENQ
+811 YALIILREQNLSDEVRA
-826 KTILEKLVIRSL
+826 KYEKMVVRSL